1 MESLYMNPIVE
12 DIDSAGKVWAAL
24 ADDSAA
30 TAKNLTNVA
39 NVLDKIAKNTQTTFE
54 EVTNGVKD
62 LSDTQRRVL
71 QGTLKMVQNVSSDV
85 ATRLLNELS
94 QGISGVVKTAQK
106 VKASNNTT
114 YAVTNVAI
122 QRALRSTVIPALR
135 KEISNLTENEF
146 GRLAEALGDQGRSNK
161 TNAQNRVAVGY
172 RALVGQ
178 LKTKRAYQ
186 TLISQDQEGKK
197 LFDQMIFAINNMRA
211 DEISGGKG
219 SAVVNRAFEQFI
231 KYAKEQGIGKSSN
244 KSVGA
249 LGGRWGHQ
257 AGKALGQNVVA
268 IKQSANVDAFLK
280 NAFGKDKAITQG
292 AEYKSIKEQ
301 LKATTDSLKQQGIPY
316 ELRRKGKEVQV
327 VMFDP
332 NTYRFSGGRVDEK
345 QSANMTFAIGGYNTR
360 ASHLVPYNGRLMPA
374 NVVQARLNAELLND
388 QKVSTIASMKRK
400 ISDINEATS
409 YKAVNKYE
417 HVVDNPK
424 TAKDRALREGTVRYD
439 IFQQGLINLEKS
451 LRPDAYGKTVQEG
464 IETLIQYTM
473 GRTIKEAEMGLKAIQ
488 ARYQLSDTVVQKFKQ
503 EGEWLKDVTWMSEE
517 DRGHQRAYLRSAVK
531 DKMYLPTRKIQ
542 NRDIM
547 SYADKMEDKLVQ
559 TVQIDLDRMLDFI
572 EKNAG
577 KTKLD
582 DKDKARYKALLEG
595 MSKDAL
601 VMAENQIEQLDSI
614 RENVSV
620 KISKKELAQLK
631 QKNKLQTTEDIYRFL
646 LEREGRTAQER
657 QTVSINEDG
666 GIVTLTGN
674 ELIKAQAGAKVN
686 SEGFNLRN
694 VIQSADEDF
703 VKYVLDA
710 LGIEADKNARAI
722 TISKLKPEVSGRD
735 LGPFVTG
742 IINDAL
748 TNFKDQ
754 SDEEIKKKLKSAFT
768 GQDKT
773 DVVEAAMNVIKSPY
787 DLERILTGKKATS
800 GEQGKFLSKI
810 LYTIAKAAG
819 HNQLQLNK
827 NGELYTNALGL
838 SFLDR
843 VGIRESEYAA
853 RGDTSLPTNFEF
865 DDFYRS
871 AVRAG
876 VNFEHISKSQLARW
890 TMMSVGATAQ
900 DIKEREEAQDRY
912 NEHMKRQQQLEEHYD
927 PEYLNKMLG
936 DENLIVV
943 GNRDIYKDKIGDSR
957 LIDIMALQSSHR
969 GDDGMIDNRD
979 ATIWG
984 KLEELLRGKSADEL
998 SKMRIVVDL
1007 GDDMGKLRFMD
1018 MAANIGE
1025 YGSYNNKLES
1035 LLMGV
1040 TGGQSAFE
1048 KSELLTDALKSEIY
1062 AFENTGGALNANFL
1076 AKAQENS
1083 EKRRQAIQKA
1093 LGKSGGLAKGEKL
1106 LGRNFYGENLNVTK
1120 LSGDKNEVDNL
1131 SDIIEHSGGYV
1142 STARAKAWVAEQS
1155 YRADEKWGLGVQA
1168 VLQKLGFDLN
1178 PTNQS
1183 AYKQLK
1189 DVIRERNI
1197 KKYGNRKNNDGIK
1210 SYGDA
1215 VNFLTEALTAGTELH
1230 TVLYGGDNPLL
1241 KYGMGYALARNPYS
1255 QMVNAQFGNYL
1266 FAKEGLADNVVES
1279 NRGLNS
1285 LVMGDFDGDKL
1296 LAVLMDLEQVA
1307 KEDIEAREKQTGQTD
1322 KTGRDQLD
1330 ELHNAIQKVNEFNAF
1345 NYRVMS
1351 ANLKPITSSDADST
1365 VLYAGGKAGVTT
1377 EEQRDIILQYQNRSK
1392 GQTGYLSNLAKGGR
1406 NLLENLGY
1414 GLSAL
1419 LGSDSKTLVKYGQ
1432 GAVVFQVLEQL
1443 EQDAISAKKL
1453 WNDALDQIKAVEGKT
1468 DQDLREL
1475 TSPERTKLLSKYLD
1489 DQMASIVNK
1498 AYSGEMDLIDL
1509 FTKTKDLGVFKDN
1522 QLDQRRSL
1530 EILTPI
1536 ANKDNAREIL
1546 GQLFKGSKGTLKE
1559 IAERT
1564 GYGDWESANDK
1575 KVSDKDFA
1583 ESFRNALNTGGF
1595 HDWALS
1601 TKAMQA
1607 IISDFNASNKDFL
1620 AQSRLYSGRFQEE
1633 FGPSSLLANNNMS
1646 VAAAVLKKVESL
1658 RTGLKDGG
1666 SSGGAGGSGDGT
1678 KDIVSILT
1686 EIRDLLVKQGRGEL
1700 NAKFGKSYLSPTG
1713 IAHTII
1719 SSPFKES
1726 NMDMMRQ
1733 VLAANLQKSR
1743 LPKWTDEERATAFGF
1758 FGNVS
1763 EFEKQREYLIGSLRG
1778 TLAHA
1783 KQEKGKLNPQSPEM
1797 TEFTKQMKLL
1807 GFDEKRIE
1815 FEKKE
1820 AFRAAKV
1827 TAQLEQSMFGKKNKL
1842 GSEIG
1847 FSYNAGNGKQIG
1859 GKIDALYIGDD
1870 GRVYVGDYKTGK
1882 HLGAEE
1888 AVQAQMYQE
1897 IIRQAL
1903 DDFRQ
1908 MKYGN
1913 EEQGAAMDKIKKK
1926 YGFSDDANNFLE
1938 QVWERNAFSTGRQA
1952 YLMHY
1957 NEGVGRVVS
1966 VNAPADNILAK
1977 AFNNEA
1983 LTKEEEQYEN
1993 NALQVQTG
2001 RTVSDKQGFL
2011 NDYRT
2016 QYGRAFGTDA
2026 YINASKGVVEKET
2039 ERDALNEK
2047 LEEVRKEYGVDSP
2060 VYQKLSAYYENLES
2074 EIEAL
2079 SQLRNKVAEEYEWT
2093 DKDKE
2098 LGGQKAKEG
2107 FKAPDVTSY
2116 KYNKILK
2123 EDAAERDKNYK
2134 AAEALNKQIA
2144 NAEKK
2149 MLMYDKQS
2157 RTTVGQV
2164 GPYKE
2169 STQALIEHQ
2178 KEEIGL
2184 LIKKR
2189 KELLANSNLTQIET
2203 DSLNQ
2208 QLATMRMVN
2217 KEEVKRSNK
2226 GANNWIDMIG
2236 SGIKN
2241 TITRMFDYSGVY
2253 RLLNKLSQ
2261 GLQRILDLTNQLDQA
2276 TFNIQVVTGH
2286 ARGEVS
2292 GLITSYRKL
2301 ADQLGATTVQIANAA
2316 NEWLRQGYEAQQAN
2330 ELITASTYLSKLGM
2344 IDAGQ
2349 ATEYLTSMIKGFKL
2363 EVSDAV
2369 NVVSKLTAV
2378 DMEAASSAGDI
2389 AAALQNVAT
2398 TAQLAGVSL
2407 DETIAYATTIIETTQ
2422 RDASSVGMALN
2433 RVLIVILGAKG
2444 E

>member
-1 MESLYMNPIVE
+1 MESLYMTPIVE
-12 DIDSAGKVWAAL
+12 DIDSAGKAWAAL

-30 TAKNLTNVA
+30 TVKNLTNVA
-39 NVLDKIAKNTQTTFE
+39 KVLGKIADNTQTTFE

-62 LSDTQRRVL
+62 LSDTQRRVV

-85 ATRLLNELS
+85 ATRLLKELS
-94 QGISGVVKTAQK
+94 EGISGVVKTAQS
-106 VKASNNTT
+106 VKDSQNTT

-172 RALVGQ
+172 RALVEQ
-178 LKTKRAYQ
+178 LKAKRVYQ
-186 TLISQDQEGKK
+186 RLINQDQEGKK
-197 LFDQMIFAINNMRA
+197 LFDQLMFAINNIRA

-231 KYAKEQGIGKSSN
+231 KYAKEQGVGKSSN

-257 AGKALGQNVVA
+257 ADKALGQNVVA

-301 LKATTDSLKQQGIPY
+301 LKATTDRLKQQGIPY

-424 TAKDRALREGTVRYD
+424 TAKDRALREGTIRYD

-488 ARYQLSDTVVQKFKQ
+488 ARYNLSDTVVQKFKQ

-547 SYADKMEDKLVQ
+547 SYADGLNEKLVQ
-559 TVQIDLDRMLDFI
+559 TVQIDLDRMFARI
-572 EKNAG
+572 EQ
-577 KTKLD
+577 D
-582 DKDKARYKALLEG
+582 VKDGHLSSKDEARYKALLEG
-595 MSKDAL
+595 MSKDTL
-601 VMAENQIEQLDSI
+601 VMAENQIDQLNSI

-620 KISKKELAQLK
+620 KISEQELAQLK
-631 QKNKLQTTEDIYRFL
+631 KKHKLQTKEDIYRFL
-646 LEREGRTAQER
+646 LEREGRAAQER
-657 QTVSINEDG
+657 QTVGLSRDG
-666 GIVTLTGN
+666 GIITLTGN

-722 TISKLKPEVSGRD
+722 TISKLTPEVSGRN

-819 HNQLQLNK
+819 HNQFQLNK
-827 NGELYTNALGL
+827 NGDLSTTALGL
-838 SFLDR
+838 SFLDK

-876 VNFEHISKSQLARW
+876 VNFEHISPSQLARW
-890 TMMSVGATAQ
+890 TMMSIGATAQ
-900 DIKEREEAQDRY
+900 DIKERKEAQDRY

-1083 EKRRQAIQKA
+1083 EKRRKAIQKA
-1093 LGKSGGLAKGEKL
+1093 LGESGGLAKGEKL

-1155 YRADEKWGLGVQA
+1155 YRADENWGLGVQA
-1168 VLQKLGFDLN
+1168 VLQKLGFDRN
-1178 PTNQS
+1178 PANRS
-1183 AYKQLK
+1183 AYKQFK
-1189 DVIRERNI
+1189 DIIRERNI
-1197 KKYGNRKNNDGIK
+1197 KKYGNRKNNNGIK

-1266 FAKEGLADNVVES
+1266 FAKKGLADNVVES

-1307 KEDIEAREKQTGQTD
+1307 KEDIEAREKQTGETD

-1365 VLYAGGKAGVTT
+1365 ILYTGGKAGVTT

-1406 NLLENLGY
+1406 NLLEKLGY

-1419 LGSDSKTLVKYGQ
+1419 LGSDSQTLVKYGQ

-1453 WNDALDQIKAVEGKT
+1453 WNDALEQIKVVEGKEEK
-1468 DQDLREL
+1468 DLKAL
-1475 TSPERTKLLSKYLD
+1475 SSTERTKLLSKYLD
-1489 DQMASIVNK
+1489 DQMASIVSK

-1509 FTKTKDLGVFKDN
+1509 FTKTNDLGVFKDN

-1564 GYGDWESANDK
+1564 GYGDWKSANDK

-1583 ESFRNALNTGGF
+1583 DSFRKALNTGGF

-1601 TKAMQA
+1601 TEAMQA

-1658 RTGLKDGG
+1658 RTGLKDEG

-1733 VLAANLQKSR
+1733 VLATNLKKP

-1758 FGNVS
+1758 FGNVD

-1783 KQEKGKLNPQSPEM
+1783 AQEKGKSKLGPKDSEM
-1797 TEFTKQMKLL
+1797 KEFTKQMKLL
-1807 GFDEKRIE
+1807 GFDDGRIE
-1815 FEKKE
+1815 FEAKE

-1827 TAQLEQSMFGKKNKL
+1827 TAQLEQSMFKKDDKHGKL

-1847 FSYNAGNGKQIG
+1847 FSYNAGNGKQIV

-1897 IIRQAL
+1897 IIRQVL
-1903 DDFRQ
+1903 DDFRK

-1913 EEQGAAMDKIKKK
+1913 EEQGAAMDKIRQK
-1926 YGFSDDANNFLE
+1926 YGFSDNINHFLE
-1938 QVWERNAFSTGRQA
+1938 EVWEQNAFSTGRQA

-1966 VNAPADNILAK
+1966 VSTPADNILAK

-2001 RTVSDKQGFL
+2001 RTVSDKKGFL
-2011 NDYRT
+2011 DDYRT

-2039 ERDALNEK
+2039 ERDALVKELNNVKEK
-2047 LEEVRKEYGVDSP
+2047 YGSDSP
-2060 VYQKLSAYYENLES
+2060 LYRKLSDYYENLKS

-2093 DKDKE
+2093 ETDKE
-2098 LGGQKAKEG
+2098 LWGKEAKKG
-2107 FKAPDVTSY
+2107 KTPDITSY

-2123 EDAAERDKNYK
+2123 EAAAERNKNYK
-2134 AAEALNKQIA
+2134 EVEAYNKQIA

-2157 RTTVGQV
+2157 HTTIGQV

-2178 KEEIGL
+2178 KEEIKL
-2184 LIKKR
+2184 LIEKR
-2189 KELLANSNLTQIET
+2189 NKLFENRNFTQDETNELNK
-2203 DSLNQ
+2203 

-2253 RLLNKLSQ
+2253 RALNKLSQ
-2261 GLQRILDLTNQLDQA
+2261 GLRRVLDLMNQLDQA

-2316 NEWLRQGYEAQQAN
+2316 NEWLN
-2330 ELITASTYLSKLGM
+2330 
-2344 IDAGQ
+2344 
-2349 ATEYLTSMIKGFKL
+2349 
-2363 EVSDAV
+2363 
-2369 NVVSKLTAV
+2369 
-2378 DMEAASSAGDI
+2378 
-2389 AAALQNVAT
+2389 
-2398 TAQLAGVSL
+2398 
-2407 DETIAYATTIIETTQ
+2407 
-2422 RDASSVGMALN
+2422 
-2433 RVLIVILGAKG
+2433 
-2444 E
+2444 

>member
-1 MESLYMNPIVE
+1 MESLYENPIVE

-24 ADDSAA
+24 ADDSAV
-30 TAKNLTNVA
+30 TVKNLTSVA

-71 QGTLKMVQNVSSDV
+71 QGTLKMVQNVSSGAAV
-85 ATRLLNELS
+85 NAGKWLNELS
-94 QGISGVVKTAQK
+94 QGLLGVVKTAQD
-106 VKASNNTT
+106 VKASNKTS
-114 YAVTNVAI
+114 YADTNVAV
-122 QRALRSTVIPALR
+122 QRALRSTIIPVLR
-135 KEISNLTENEF
+135 KEISNLTESEF
-146 GRLAEALGDQGRSNK
+146 GRLAEALGDQGRSSK
-161 TNAQNRVAVGY
+161 TNPQNRVAVGY
-172 RALVGQ
+172 RSLAGQ
-178 LKTKRAYQ
+178 LKTSKAYQ
-186 TLISQDQEGKK
+186 NLIKQDQEAKR
-197 LFDQMIFAINNMRA
+197 LFDGMMTAINNMRA
-211 DEISGGKG
+211 DEISEGRG
-219 SAVVNRAFEQFI
+219 SAIVNRAFEQFV
-231 KYAKEQGIGKSSN
+231 KYAKGQGAVKSSR
-244 KSVGA
+244 SSASA
-249 LGGRWGHQ
+249 LGGKWGHQ
-257 AGKALGQNVVA
+257 ANKALEKNVVA
-268 IKQSANVDAFLK
+268 IKQSANVDTFLK
-280 NAFGKDKAITQG
+280 NTFGQDKVVTQR
-292 AEYKSIKEQ
+292 ADYKSVKEQ

-316 ELRRKGKEVQV
+316 ELRRKGKEIQV

-332 NTYRFSGGRVDEK
+332 NTYRFSGGKVDAN

-374 NVVQARLNAELLND
+374 NVVQAHLNAELVSG
-388 QKVSTIASMKRK
+388 QKISTIASMKRK

-417 HVVDNPK
+417 NVVDNPK
-424 TAKDRALREGTVRYD
+424 TAKDRALREGTIRYD
-439 IFQQGLINLEKS
+439 NFQQGLIDLEKS
-451 LRPDAYGKTVQEG
+451 LRPDAYGKKIKEG

-473 GRTIKEAEMGLKAIQ
+473 GRTIQEAEAGLRAIQ
-488 ARYQLSDTVVQKFKQ
+488 ARYELSDTIVQKFKQ

-517 DRGHQRAYLRSAVK
+517 DRGHQRAFLRSAVK

-547 SYADKMEDKLVQ
+547 SYADGLENRLVQ
-559 TVQIDLDRMLDFI
+559 TVQIDLDRMFSHI
-572 EKNAG
+572 ENDSR
-577 KTKLD
+577 LD
-582 DKDKARYKALLEG
+582 DKKKARYKALLEG
-595 MSKDAL
+595 MSKDTL
-601 VMAENQIEQLDSI
+601 VMAEKQISALDSI

-620 KISKKELAQLK
+620 KISEKELAQLK
-631 QKNKLQTTEDIYRFL
+631 KKGTVKDNADAYRYL
-646 LEREGRTAQER
+646 LELEGRTAQKGHA
-657 QTVSINEDG
+657 VSISKDG
-666 GIVTLTGN
+666 GIITLTGD
-674 ELIKAQAGAKVN
+674 ELVKAQAGTKVN
-686 SEGFNLRN
+686 SEGFNFRN
-694 VIQSADEDF
+694 VIQSADQDF
-703 VKYVLDA
+703 VNYVLKA

-722 TISKLKPEVSGRD
+722 TISKLNTEVSGRN

-754 SDEEIKKKLKSAFT
+754 SDEEIKKELKSAFS
-768 GQDKT
+768 GRKGSR
-773 DVVEAAMNVIKSPY
+773 DVVNAAMEVLKTPY
-787 DLERILTGKKATS
+787 DLERILDQATGGKATS

-819 HNQLQLNK
+819 HDKLILE
-827 NGELYTNALGL
+827 NGKLSTGELGL
-838 SFLDR
+838 SFLDK

-871 AVRAG
+871 ASRAG
-876 VNFEHISKSQLARW
+876 VNFEHISKEQLARW

-900 DIKEREEAQDRY
+900 DIKERKEAQERY

-1040 TGGQSAFE
+1040 SGGQSAFD
-1048 KSELLTDALKSEIY
+1048 KAELLTNALKSEIF

-1076 AKAQENS
+1076 AKAQENA
-1083 EKRRQAIQKA
+1083 EKRRQTIQQA
-1093 LGKSGGLAKGEKL
+1093 LRDSGAKGEHL

-1120 LSGDKNEVDNL
+1120 LGENKDEVEGL
-1131 SDIIEHSGGYV
+1131 SDIIEHSGGYI
-1142 STARAKAWVAEQS
+1142 SKARAKAWVAERM
-1155 YRADEKWGLGVQA
+1155 YRDDGNWGLG
-1168 VLQKLGFDLN
+1168 LNDILRELGGDVDDKGIIKNQDLVN
-1178 PTNQS
+1178 I
-1183 AYKQLK
+1183 LK
-1189 DVIRERNI
+1189 KRGFGTTFAKSVNVIT
-1197 KKYGNRKNNDGIK
+1197 D
-1210 SYGDA
+1210 
-1215 VNFLTEALTAGTELH
+1215 ALTTGTKLH
-1230 TVLYGGDNPLL
+1230 TQLYGGENPLL
-1241 KYGMGYALARNPYS
+1241 KYGMEYVLGRNPYS

-1266 FAKEGLADNVVES
+1266 FAKKGLSDNVVES
-1279 NRGLNS
+1279 NLGLNS

-1296 LAVLMDLEQVA
+1296 LVVLTNLEQVA
-1307 KEDIEAREKQTGQTD
+1307 REDIAAREKETGQKD
-1322 KTGRDQLD
+1322 KAGEEQLK

-1351 ANLKPITSSDADST
+1351 ANLKTVTGSEAKTSI
-1365 VLYAGGKAGVTT
+1365 LYAGNEAGITT
-1377 EEQRDIILQYQNRSK
+1377 EEQRDVILQYQNRSK

-1414 GLSAL
+1414 GLGAL

-1432 GAVVFQVLEQL
+1432 GAVVFQILEQL

-1468 DQDLREL
+1468 DKDLRKL
-1475 TSPERTKLLSKYLD
+1475 TSAERTKLLSKYLD

-1498 AYSGEMDLIDL
+1498 AYSGDMDLLDL
-1509 FTKTKDLGVFKDN
+1509 LNKTKDLGVFKNN

-1536 ANKDNAREIL
+1536 ANKENAREIL
-1546 GQLFKGSKGTLKE
+1546 GQLFKGSTGTLNE
-1559 IAERT
+1559 IAKKS
-1564 GYGDWESANDK
+1564 GYDNWKSVNDENDDQK
-1575 KVSDKDFA
+1575 FA
-1583 ESFRNALNTGGF
+1583 KLFREALSTGGF
-1595 HDWALS
+1595 SDWALS
-1601 TKAMQA
+1601 MEAMRS
-1607 IISDFNASNKDFL
+1607 IISEFNANNKDFL
-1620 AQSRLYSGRFQEE
+1620 AQSRLYAGRFQEE
-1633 FGPSSLLANNNMS
+1633 FGPSSLLADNNMS
-1646 VAAAVLKKVESL
+1646 VAAAVLKKSESL
-1658 RTGLKDGG
+1658 RAGLKDEG
-1666 SSGGAGGSGDGT
+1666 SSGGVGGGGDGT

-1686 EIRDLLVKQGRGEL
+1686 EIRDLLAKQGRGEL
-1700 NAKFGKSYLSPTG
+1700 NEKFGKSYLSPTG

-1733 VLAANLQKSR
+1733 VLATNLKKP

-1758 FGNVS
+1758 FGNVD

-1783 KQEKGKLNPQSPEM
+1783 KQEKGKLNTRSPEM
-1797 TEFTKQMKLL
+1797 KEFIKQMKLL
-1807 GFDEKRIE
+1807 GFDDGRIE
-1815 FEKKE
+1815 LEKKE

-1827 TAQLEQSMFGKKNKL
+1827 TAQLEQSMFKGNKL

-1908 MKYGN
+1908 MKYGK
-1913 EEQGAAMDKIKKK
+1913 EEKGAAMDKIKKK

-1938 QVWERNAFSTGRQA
+1938 QVWDRNAFSTGRQA

-1966 VNAPADNILAK
+1966 VSMPADNILAK

-1983 LTKEEEQYEN
+1983 LTKEEIEYEK
-1993 NALQVQTG
+1993 NALQAQTG
-2001 RTVSDKQGFL
+2001 RTVSDKDGFL
-2011 NDYRT
+2011 KDYREH
-2016 QYGRAFGTDA
+2016 YGRAFGTDA
-2026 YINASKGVVEKET
+2026 YISASKGVVEKEK
-2039 ERDALNEK
+2039 EEEALAKK
-2047 LEEVRKEYGVDSP
+2047 LNDIRKDYGVDSP
-2060 VYQKLSAYYENLES
+2060 VYQKLSDYYENLKS

-2093 DKDKE
+2093 EKDKE
-2098 LGGQKAKEG
+2098 LWGEEAKKG
-2107 FKAPDVTSY
+2107 KTPDITSY

-2123 EDAAERDKNYK
+2123 EDAAERDKNRK
-2134 AAEALNKQIA
+2134 AVEVLNKQIA

-2178 KEEIGL
+2178 KEEIGG
-2184 LIKKR
+2184 LIKER
-2189 KELLANSNLTQIET
+2189 KDLLAKSYFTQKDT
-2203 DSLNQ
+2203 DLLNQ
-2208 QLATMRMVN
+2208 QLATMRLIN

-2241 TITRMFDYSGVY
+2241 TITRMFDYNGVY
-2253 RLLNKLSQ
+2253 RVLNKLSR
-2261 GLQRILDLTNQLDQA
+2261 GLQQIIALTNQLDQA
-2276 TFNIQVVTGH
+2276 TFNIQVVTGQS
-2286 ARGEVS
+2286 RNEVS

-2344 IDAGQ
+2344 IEAGQ
-2349 ATEYLTSMIKGFKL
+2349 ATQYLTSMIKGFKM

-2369 NVVSKLTAV
+2369 NIVSKLTAV
-2378 DMEAASSAGDI
+2378 DMQAATSAGDI
-2389 AAALQNVAT
+2389 AAALQNVST

-2407 DETIAYATTIIETTQ
+2407 DETIAYASTIIETTQ

>member
-1 MESLYMNPIVE
+1 MGEGGIMESLYVNPIVE

-24 ADDSAA
+24 ADDSAV
-30 TAKNLTNVA
+30 TVKNLTSVA

-62 LSDTQRRVL
+62 LSDTQRRVV
-71 QGTLKMVQNVSSDV
+71 QGTLKMVQNVSSGAAV
-85 ATRLLNELS
+85 NAGKWLNELS
-94 QGISGVVKTAQK
+94 QGLLGVVKTAQD

-122 QRALRSTVIPALR
+122 QRALRSTIVPALR
-135 KEISNLTENEF
+135 KEISNLTEGEF

-172 RALVGQ
+172 RSLASQ
-178 LKTKRAYQ
+178 LKTSKAYQ
-186 TLISQDQEGKK
+186 KLIEQDQEAKR
-197 LFDQMIFAINNMRA
+197 LFDGMMTAINNMRA
-211 DEISGGKG
+211 DEISEGRG
-219 SAVVNRAFEQFI
+219 SAIVNRAFEQFV
-231 KYAKEQGIGKSSN
+231 KYAKGKGAVKPSRSSA
-244 KSVGA
+244 SA
-249 LGGRWGHQ
+249 LGGKWGHQ
-257 AGKALGQNVVA
+257 ANKALEQNVVA

-280 NAFGKDKAITQG
+280 NTFGQDKVVTQR
-292 AEYKSIKEQ
+292 ADYKSVKEQ

-316 ELRRKGKEVQV
+316 ELRRKGKEIQV

-332 NTYRFSGGRVDEK
+332 NTYRFSGGKVDAN

-374 NVVQARLNAELLND
+374 NVVQAHLNAELVSG
-388 QKVSTIASMKRK
+388 QKISTIASMKRK

-417 HVVDNPK
+417 NVVDNPK
-424 TAKDRALREGTVRYD
+424 TAKDRALREGTIRYD
-439 IFQQGLINLEKS
+439 NFQQGLIDLEKS
-451 LRPDAYGKTVQEG
+451 LRPDAYGKKIKEG

-473 GRTIKEAEMGLKAIQ
+473 GRTIQEAEAGLRAIQ
-488 ARYQLSDTVVQKFKQ
+488 ARYELSDTIVQKFKQ

-547 SYADKMEDKLVQ
+547 SYADELNEKLVQ
-559 TVQIDLDRMLDFI
+559 TVQIDLDRMFSYI
-572 EKNAG
+572 EKDSLDA
-577 KTKLD
+577 KT
-582 DKDKARYKALLEG
+582 KARYKALLEG
-595 MSKDAL
+595 MSKDTL
-601 VMAENQIEQLDSI
+601 VMAKDQISALDSI

-620 KISKKELAQLK
+620 KISEKELAQLRK
-631 QKNKLQTTEDIYRFL
+631 KGTVTDNADAYRYL
-646 LEREGRTAQER
+646 LELEGRTAQKGH
-657 QTVSINEDG
+657 TVSISKDG
-666 GIVTLTGN
+666 GIITLTGN
-674 ELIKAQAGAKVN
+674 ELIKAQAGTKIN

-694 VIQSADEDF
+694 VIQSADQDF
-703 VKYVLDA
+703 VDYVLGA

-722 TISKLKPEVSGRD
+722 TISKLNTEVSGRN

-754 SDEEIKKKLKSAFT
+754 SDEEIKKKLKSSFS
-768 GQDKT
+768 GREGSR
-773 DVVEAAMNVIKSPY
+773 DVVNAAMEVLKTPY
-787 DLERILTGKKATS
+787 DLERILDQATGGKATS

-810 LYTIAKAAG
+810 LYTIATAAG
-819 HNQLQLNK
+819 HNQFKLNK
-827 NGELYTNALGL
+827 NGELSTEALGL
-838 SFLDR
+838 SFLDK

-871 AVRAG
+871 ASRAG
-876 VNFEHISKSQLARW
+876 FDFKNISKAQLARW

-900 DIKEREEAQDRY
+900 DIKERKEAQDRY
-912 NEHMKRQQQLEEHYD
+912 NEHMQRQQQLEEHYD

-943 GNRDIYKDKIGDSR
+943 GDREVYKDKIGDSH
-957 LIDIMALQSSHR
+957 LIDIMGLQSSHR
-969 GDDGMIDNRD
+969 GEDGMIDNRE

-984 KLEELLRGKSADEL
+984 KLEELLRGKSTDEL

-1040 TGGQSAFE
+1040 SGGQSAFD
-1048 KSELLTDALKSEIY
+1048 KSELLTNALKSEIY

-1076 AKAQENS
+1076 AKAQENA
-1083 EKRRQAIQKA
+1083 EKRRRIIQQA
-1093 LGKSGGLAKGEKL
+1093 LRDSGAKGEHL
-1106 LGRNFYGENLNVTK
+1106 LGRNFYGENLSVTK
-1120 LSGDKNEVDNL
+1120 LGENKDEVEGL
-1131 SDIIEHSGGYV
+1131 SDIIEHSGGYI
-1142 STARAKAWVAEQS
+1142 SKARAKAWVAERM
-1155 YRADEKWGLGVQA
+1155 YRDDGNWGDGLTDILQELGGNIDNQDLVNILEKNGVHTSFA
-1168 VLQKLGFDLN
+1168 
-1178 PTNQS
+1178 T
-1183 AYKQLK
+1183 
-1189 DVIRERNI
+1189 
-1197 KKYGNRKNNDGIK
+1197 
-1210 SYGDA
+1210 A
-1215 VNFLTEALTAGTELH
+1215 VNFITDALTAGTKLH
-1230 TVLYGGDNPLL
+1230 AQLYDEKNPLL
-1241 KYGMGYALARNPYS
+1241 KYGMGYVLGRNPYS

-1266 FAKEGLADNVVES
+1266 FAKEGLSDNVVES
-1279 NRGLNS
+1279 NLGLNS

-1296 LAVLMDLEQVA
+1296 LVVLTNLEQVA
-1307 KEDIEAREKQTGQTD
+1307 REDIAAREKQTGQED
-1322 KTGRDQLD
+1322 EAGKRQLE

-1351 ANLKPITSSDADST
+1351 TNLKTVTGSEADTSI
-1365 VLYAGGKAGVTT
+1365 LYEGNKAGITPAD
-1377 EEQRDIILQYQNRSK
+1377 QRDVILQYQNRSK

-1414 GLSAL
+1414 GLDAL

-1432 GAVVFQVLEQL
+1432 GAVVFQILEQL

-1468 DQDLREL
+1468 DKDLRKL

-1498 AYSGEMDLIDL
+1498 AYSGDMDLLDL
-1509 FTKTKDLGVFKDN
+1509 LNKTKDLGVFKNN

-1536 ANKDNAREIL
+1536 ANKENAREIL
-1546 GQLFKGSKGTLKE
+1546 GQLFKGSTGTLNE
-1559 IAERT
+1559 IAKKS
-1564 GYGDWESANDK
+1564 GYENWKSVNDDK
-1575 KVSDKDFA
+1575 EFAKDF
-1583 ESFRNALNTGGF
+1583 RDALSKGGF
-1595 HDWALS
+1595 SDWALS
-1601 TKAMQA
+1601 MEAMHS
-1607 IISDFNASNKDFL
+1607 IISEFNADNKDFL
-1620 AQSRLYSGRFQEE
+1620 AQSRLYAGRFQEE
-1633 FGPSSLLANNNMS
+1633 FGPSSLLADNNMS
-1646 VAAAVLKKVESL
+1646 VAAAVLKKSESL
-1658 RTGLKDGG
+1658 RAGLKDES
-1666 SSGGAGGSGDGT
+1666 SSGGVGGGGDGT

-1686 EIRDLLVKQGRGEL
+1686 EIRDLLAKQGRGEL
-1700 NAKFGKSYLSPTG
+1700 NEKFGKSYLSPTG

-1733 VLAANLQKSR
+1733 VLAANLQKSK

-1758 FGNVS
+1758 FGNVD

-1783 KQEKGKLNPQSPEM
+1783 KQEKGKLNTRSPEM
-1797 TEFTKQMKLL
+1797 KDFIKQMKLL
-1807 GFDEKRIE
+1807 GFDDGRIE
-1815 FEKKE
+1815 LEAKE

-1903 DDFRQ
+1903 NDFRQ

-1938 QVWERNAFSTGRQA
+1938 QVWDRNAFSTGRQA

-1966 VNAPADNILAK
+1966 VSMPADNILAK

-1993 NALQVQTG
+1993 NSLQVQTG
-2001 RTVSDKQGFL
+2001 RTVSDKAGFL
-2011 NDYRT
+2011 NDYREH
-2016 QYGRAFGTDA
+2016 YGQAYGTNA
-2026 YINASKGVVEKET
+2026 YVNASKGVVEKET
-2039 ERDALNEK
+2039 ERDALKDK
-2047 LEEVRKEYGVDSP
+2047 LNEVREKYGVDSP
-2060 VYQKLSAYYENLES
+2060 VYQKLSDYYENLIS

-2093 DKDKE
+2093 EKDKE
-2098 LGGQKAKEG
+2098 LGGQEAKKG

-2116 KYNKILK
+2116 KYHKILK

-2134 AAEALNKQIA
+2134 AVEAFNKQIA

-2178 KEEIGL
+2178 KEEISL
-2184 LIKKR
+2184 LIEKR
-2189 KELLANSNLTQIET
+2189 KELLANSHLTQT
-2203 DSLNQ
+2203 DTNSLNQ
-2208 QLATMRMVN
+2208 QLATMRMIN

-2241 TITRMFDYSGVY
+2241 TITRMFDYNGVY
-2253 RLLNKLSQ
+2253 RILNKLSR
-2261 GLQRILDLTNQLDQA
+2261 GLQQIIALTNQLDQA
-2276 TFNIQVVTGH
+2276 TFNIQVVTGQS
-2286 ARGEVS
+2286 RNEVS

-2316 NEWLRQGYEAQQAN
+2316 NEWLN
-2330 ELITASTYLSKLGM
+2330 
-2344 IDAGQ
+2344 
-2349 ATEYLTSMIKGFKL
+2349 
-2363 EVSDAV
+2363 
-2369 NVVSKLTAV
+2369 
-2378 DMEAASSAGDI
+2378 
-2389 AAALQNVAT
+2389 
-2398 TAQLAGVSL
+2398 
-2407 DETIAYATTIIETTQ
+2407 
-2422 RDASSVGMALN
+2422 
-2433 RVLIVILGAKG
+2433 
-2444 E
+2444 

>member
-1 MESLYMNPIVE
+1 MESLYENPIVE

-24 ADDSAA
+24 ADDSAV
-30 TAKNLTNVA
+30 TVKNLTSVA

-71 QGTLKMVQNVSSDV
+71 QGTLKMVQNVSIGAAVNASKML
-85 ATRLLNELS
+85 AELS
-94 QGISGVVKTAQK
+94 QGLSGIVKKAQD
-106 VKASNNTT
+106 VKASNNTN
-114 YAVTNVAI
+114 YAVTNVAL
-122 QRALRSTVIPALR
+122 QRALRSTIVPVLR
-135 KEISNLTENEF
+135 KEISNLTESEF
-146 GRLAEALGDQGRSNK
+146 GRLAEALGDQGRSSK
-161 TNAQNRVAVGY
+161 TNPQNRVAVGY
-172 RALVGQ
+172 RSLAGQ
-178 LKTKRAYQ
+178 LKTSKAYQ
-186 TLISQDQEGKK
+186 NLIKQDQEAKR
-197 LFDQMIFAINNMRA
+197 LFDGMMTAINNMRA
-211 DEISGGKG
+211 DEISEGRG
-219 SAVVNRAFEQFI
+219 SAIVNRAFEQFV
-231 KYAKEQGIGKSSN
+231 KYAKGQGAVKSSR
-244 KSVGA
+244 SSASA
-249 LGGRWGHQ
+249 LGGKLGYK
-257 AGKALGQNVVA
+257 ANKALEQNVVA

-280 NAFGKDKAITQG
+280 NTFGQDKVVTQR
-292 AEYKSIKEQ
+292 ADYKSVKEQ

-316 ELRRKGKEVQV
+316 ELRRKGKEIQV

-332 NTYRFSGGRVDEK
+332 NTYRFSGGKVDAN

-374 NVVQARLNAELLND
+374 NVVQAHLNAELVSG
-388 QKVSTIASMKRK
+388 QKISTIASMKRK

-417 HVVDNPK
+417 NVVDNPK
-424 TAKDRALREGTVRYD
+424 TAKDRALREGTIRYD
-439 IFQQGLINLEKS
+439 NFQQGLIDLEKS
-451 LRPDAYGKTVQEG
+451 LRPDAYGKKIKEG

-473 GRTIKEAEMGLKAIQ
+473 GHTIQEAEAGLRAIQ
-488 ARYQLSDTVVQKFKQ
+488 ARYELSDTIVQKFKQ

-547 SYADKMEDKLVQ
+547 SYAEELNGKLVQ
-559 TVQIDLDRMLDFI
+559 TVQIDLDRMFARI
-572 EKNAG
+572 EQDAKEG
-577 KTKLD
+577 HLSS
-582 DKDKARYKALLEG
+582 KDEARYKALLEG
-595 MSKDAL
+595 MSKDTL
-601 VMAENQIEQLDSI
+601 VMAKDQIEKLNSI

-620 KISKKELAQLK
+620 KISEKELAQLREK
-631 QKNKLQTTEDIYRFL
+631 GKVTDNADAYRYL
-646 LEREGRTAQER
+646 LELEGRTAQKGH
-657 QTVSINEDG
+657 TVSISKDG
-666 GIVTLTGN
+666 GIITLTGN
-674 ELIKAQAGAKVN
+674 ELVKAQEGTKIN

-694 VIQSADEDF
+694 VIQSADQDF
-703 VKYVLDA
+703 VDYVLKA
-710 LGIEADKNARAI
+710 LGIEADKSARAI
-722 TISKLKPEVSGRD
+722 TISKLNTEVSGRN

-754 SDEEIKKKLKSAFT
+754 SDEEIKKQLKSSFS
-768 GQDKT
+768 DNK
-773 DVVEAAMNVIKSPY
+773 VVNAAMEVLKTPY
-787 DLERILTGKKATS
+787 DLERILDQATGGKATS

-810 LYTIAKAAG
+810 LYTIATAAG
-819 HNQLQLNK
+819 HDKLILNK
-827 NGELYTNALGL
+827 NGELSTKALGL
-838 SFLDR
+838 SFLDK

-871 AVRAG
+871 ASRAG
-876 VNFEHISKSQLARW
+876 VNFEHISKEQLARW

-900 DIKEREEAQDRY
+900 DIKERKEAQERY

-1025 YGSYNNKLES
+1025 YGNYNNKLES

-1040 TGGQSAFE
+1040 SGGQSAFD
-1048 KSELLTDALKSEIY
+1048 KSELLTNALKSEIY

-1076 AKAQENS
+1076 AKAQENA
-1083 EKRRQAIQKA
+1083 EKRRRIIQQA
-1093 LGKSGGLAKGEKL
+1093 LRDSGAKGEHL
-1106 LGRNFYGENLNVTK
+1106 LGRNFYGENLSVTK
-1120 LSGDKNEVDNL
+1120 LGENKDEVEGL
-1131 SDIIEHSGGYV
+1131 SDIIEHSGGYI
-1142 STARAKAWVAEQS
+1142 SKARAKAWVAERM
-1155 YRADEKWGLGVQA
+1155 YRDDEKWGNG
-1168 VLQKLGFDLN
+1168 
-1178 PTNQS
+1178 
-1183 AYKQLK
+1183 LK
-1189 DVIRERNI
+1189 DILQELGGDLDNQDLVNI
-1197 KKYGNRKNNDGIK
+1197 LKENGVHT
-1210 SYGDA
+1210 SFATA
-1215 VNFLTEALTAGTELH
+1215 VNFITDALTAGTDLH
-1230 TVLYGGDNPLL
+1230 TQLYGGENPLL
-1241 KYGMGYALARNPYS
+1241 KYGMEYVLGRNPYS

-1266 FAKEGLADNVVES
+1266 FAKEGLSDNVVES
-1279 NRGLNS
+1279 NLGLNN

-1296 LAVLMDLEQVA
+1296 LVVLTNLEQVA
-1307 KEDIEAREKQTGQTD
+1307 REDIAAREKQTGQED
-1322 KTGRDQLD
+1322 EAGKRQLE

-1351 ANLKPITSSDADST
+1351 ANLKTVTGSDADTSI
-1365 VLYAGGKAGVTT
+1365 LYEGNKAGITPAD
-1377 EEQRDIILQYQNRSK
+1377 QRDVILQYQNRSK

-1414 GLSAL
+1414 GLGAL

-1432 GAVVFQVLEQL
+1432 GAVVFQILEQL

-1468 DQDLREL
+1468 DKDLRKL
-1475 TSPERTKLLSKYLD
+1475 TSAERTKLLSKYLD

-1498 AYSGEMDLIDL
+1498 AYSGDMDLLDL
-1509 FTKTKDLGVFKDN
+1509 LNKTKDLGVFKNN

-1536 ANKDNAREIL
+1536 ANKENAREIL
-1546 GQLFKGSKGTLKE
+1546 GQLFKGSTGTLNE
-1559 IAERT
+1559 IAKKS
-1564 GYGDWESANDK
+1564 GYENWKSVND
-1575 KVSDKDFA
+1575 DQEFA
-1583 ESFRNALNTGGF
+1583 ERFRDALSTGGF
-1595 HDWALS
+1595 SDWALS
-1601 TKAMQA
+1601 MEAMHS
-1607 IISDFNASNKDFL
+1607 IISEFNADNKDFL
-1620 AQSRLYSGRFQEE
+1620 AQSRLYAGRFQEE
-1633 FGPSSLLANNNMS
+1633 FGPSSLLADNNMS
-1646 VAAAVLKKVESL
+1646 VAAAVLKKSESL
-1658 RTGLKDGG
+1658 RAGLKDES
-1666 SSGGAGGSGDGT
+1666 SSGGVGGGGDGT

-1686 EIRDLLVKQGRGEL
+1686 EIRDLLAKQGRGEL
-1700 NAKFGKSYLSPTG
+1700 NEKFGKSYLSPTG

-1733 VLAANLQKSR
+1733 VLATNLKKP

-1758 FGNVS
+1758 FGNVD

-1783 KQEKGKLNPQSPEM
+1783 AQEKGKNKLGPRTPEM
-1797 TEFTKQMKLL
+1797 KEFTKQMKLL
-1807 GFDEKRIE
+1807 GFDDGRIE
-1815 FEKKE
+1815 LEAKE

-1903 DDFRQ
+1903 NDFRQ

-1938 QVWERNAFSTGRQA
+1938 QVWDRNAFSTGRQA

-1966 VNAPADNILAK
+1966 VSMPADNILAK

-1993 NALQVQTG
+1993 NSLQVQTG
-2001 RTVSDKQGFL
+2001 RTVSDKAGFL
-2011 NDYRT
+2011 NDYREH
-2016 QYGRAFGTDA
+2016 YGQAYGTNA
-2026 YINASKGVVEKET
+2026 YVNASKGVVEKET
-2039 ERDALNEK
+2039 ERDALKDK
-2047 LEEVRKEYGVDSP
+2047 LNEVREKYGVDSP
-2060 VYQKLSAYYENLES
+2060 VYQKLSDYYENLIS

-2093 DKDKE
+2093 EKDKE
-2098 LGGQKAKEG
+2098 LGGQEAKKG

-2116 KYNKILK
+2116 KYHKILK

-2134 AAEALNKQIA
+2134 AVEAFNKQIA

-2178 KEEIGL
+2178 KEEISL
-2184 LIKKR
+2184 LIEKR
-2189 KELLANSNLTQIET
+2189 KELLANSHLTQT
-2203 DSLNQ
+2203 DTNSLNQ
-2208 QLATMRMVN
+2208 QLATMRMIN

-2241 TITRMFDYSGVY
+2241 TITRMFDYNGVY
-2253 RLLNKLSQ
+2253 RILNKLSR
-2261 GLQRILDLTNQLDQA
+2261 GLQQIIALANQLDQA
-2276 TFNIQVVTGH
+2276 TFNIQVVTGQS
-2286 ARGEVS
+2286 RNEVS

-2344 IDAGQ
+2344 IEAGQ
-2349 ATEYLTSMIKGFKL
+2349 ATQYLTSMIKGFKM

-2369 NVVSKLTAV
+2369 NIVSKLTAV
-2378 DMEAASSAGDI
+2378 DMQAATSAGDI
-2389 AAALQNVAT
+2389 AAALQNVST

-2407 DETIAYATTIIETTQ
+2407 DETIAYASTIIETTQ

>member
-1 MESLYMNPIVE
+1 MLVGEGGIMESLYMTPIVE
-12 DIDSAGKVWAAL
+12 DIDSAGKAWAAL

-30 TAKNLTNVA
+30 TVKNLTNVA
-39 NVLDKIAKNTQTTFE
+39 KVLGKIADNTQTTFE

-62 LSDTQRRVL
+62 LSDTQRRVV

-85 ATRLLNELS
+85 ATRLLKELS
-94 QGISGVVKTAQK
+94 EGISGVVKTAQS
-106 VKASNNTT
+106 VKDSQNTT

-172 RALVGQ
+172 RALAEQ
-178 LKTKRAYQ
+178 LKAKRAYQ
-186 TLISQDQEGKK
+186 RLINQDQEGKK
-197 LFDQMIFAINNMRA
+197 LFDQLMFAINNIRA

-231 KYAKEQGIGKSSN
+231 KYAKEQGVGKSSN

-257 AGKALGQNVVA
+257 ADKALGQNVVA

-301 LKATTDSLKQQGIPY
+301 LKATTDRLKQQGIPY

-531 DKMYLPTRKIQ
+531 GKMYLPTRKIQ

-547 SYADKMEDKLVQ
+547 SYADQLEDKLVQ

-601 VMAENQIEQLDSI
+601 VMAENQIDQLNSI

-620 KISKKELAQLK
+620 KISEQELAQLK
-631 QKNKLQTTEDIYRFL
+631 KKHKLQTKEDIYRFL
-646 LEREGRTAQER
+646 LEREGRAAQER
-657 QTVSINEDG
+657 QTVELSRDG
-666 GIVTLTGN
+666 GIITLTGN

-984 KLEELLRGKSADEL
+984 KLEELLRGKSAEEL

-1155 YRADEKWGLGVQA
+1155 YRADENWGLGVQA
-1168 VLQKLGFDLN
+1168 VLQKLGFDRN
-1178 PTNQS
+1178 SANRS
-1183 AYKQLK
+1183 AYKQFK

-1197 KKYGNRKNNDGIK
+1197 KKYGNRKNNNGIK

-1307 KEDIEAREKQTGQTD
+1307 KEDIEAREKQTGETD

-1365 VLYAGGKAGVTT
+1365 ILYTGGKAGVTT

-1406 NLLENLGY
+1406 NLLEKLGY

-1419 LGSDSKTLVKYGQ
+1419 LGSDSQTLVKYGQ

-1453 WNDALDQIKAVEGKT
+1453 WNDALEQIKAVEGK
-1468 DQDLREL
+1468 DEKDLKAL
-1475 TSPERTKLLSKYLD
+1475 TSSERTKLLSKYLD

-1509 FTKTKDLGVFKDN
+1509 FTKTNELGVFKDN

-1583 ESFRNALNTGGF
+1583 DSFRKALNTGGF

-1733 VLAANLQKSR
+1733 VLATNLKKP

-1758 FGNVS
+1758 FGNVD

-1783 KQEKGKLNPQSPEM
+1783 AQEKGKSELGPKAPEM
-1797 TEFTKQMKLL
+1797 KEFTKQMKLL
-1807 GFDEKRIE
+1807 GFDDGRIE
-1815 FEKKE
+1815 FEAKE

-1827 TAQLEQSMFGKKNKL
+1827 TAQLEQSMFKKDDKHGKL

-1847 FSYNAGNGKQIG
+1847 FSYNAGNGKQIV

-1897 IIRQAL
+1897 IIRQVL
-1903 DDFRQ
+1903 DDFRK

-1913 EEQGAAMDKIKKK
+1913 EEQGAAMDKIRQK
-1926 YGFSDDANNFLE
+1926 YGFSDNINHFLE
-1938 QVWERNAFSTGRQA
+1938 EVWEQNAFSTGRQA

-1966 VNAPADNILAK
+1966 VSTPADNILAK

-2001 RTVSDKQGFL
+2001 RTVSDKKGFL

-2039 ERDALNEK
+2039 ERDALVKELNNVKEK
-2047 LEEVRKEYGVDSP
+2047 YGSDSP
-2060 VYQKLSAYYENLES
+2060 LYRKLSDYYENLKS

-2093 DKDKE
+2093 ETDKE
-2098 LGGQKAKEG
+2098 LWGEEAKKG
-2107 FKAPDVTSY
+2107 KTPDITSY

-2123 EDAAERDKNYK
+2123 EAAAERNKNYK
-2134 AAEALNKQIA
+2134 EVEAYNKQIA

-2157 RTTVGQV
+2157 RTTIGQV

-2178 KEEIGL
+2178 KEEIKL
-2184 LIKKR
+2184 LIEKR
-2189 KELLANSNLTQIET
+2189 NKLFENRNFTQDETNELNK
-2203 DSLNQ
+2203 

-2253 RLLNKLSQ
+2253 RALNKLSQ
-2261 GLQRILDLTNQLDQA
+2261 GLRRVLDLTNQLDQA

-2316 NEWLRQGYEAQQAN
+2316 NEWLN
-2330 ELITASTYLSKLGM
+2330 
-2344 IDAGQ
+2344 
-2349 ATEYLTSMIKGFKL
+2349 
-2363 EVSDAV
+2363 
-2369 NVVSKLTAV
+2369 
-2378 DMEAASSAGDI
+2378 
-2389 AAALQNVAT
+2389 
-2398 TAQLAGVSL
+2398 
-2407 DETIAYATTIIETTQ
+2407 
-2422 RDASSVGMALN
+2422 
-2433 RVLIVILGAKG
+2433 
-2444 E
+2444 

>member
-1 MESLYMNPIVE
+1 MAMGEGGIMESFYENPIVE

-24 ADDSAA
+24 ADDSAV
-30 TAKNLTNVA
+30 TVKNLTSVA

-71 QGTLKMVQNVSSDV
+71 QGTLKMVQNVSSGAAV
-85 ATRLLNELS
+85 NAGKWLNELS
-94 QGISGVVKTAQK
+94 QGLLSVVNKAQD
-106 VKASNNTT
+106 VKASNKTS
-114 YAVTNVAI
+114 YADTNVAV
-122 QRALRSTVIPALR
+122 QRALRSTIIPALL
-135 KEISNLTENEF
+135 KEISNLTESEF
-146 GRLAEALGDQGRSNK
+146 GRLAEALGDQGRSSK
-161 TNAQNRVAVGY
+161 TNPQNRVAVGY
-172 RALVGQ
+172 RSLASQ
-178 LKTKRAYQ
+178 LKTSKAYQ
-186 TLISQDQEGKK
+186 KLIEQDQEAKR
-197 LFDQMIFAINNMRA
+197 LFDGMMTAINNIRA
-211 DEISGGKG
+211 DEISEGRG
-219 SAVVNRAFEQFI
+219 SAIVNRAFEQFI
-231 KYAKEQGIGKSSN
+231 KYAKGQGAVKSSR
-244 KSVGA
+244 SSASA

-257 AGKALGQNVVA
+257 ANKALEKNVVA

-280 NAFGKDKAITQG
+280 NTFGQDKVVTQR
-292 AEYKSIKEQ
+292 ADYKSVKEQ

-316 ELRRKGKEVQV
+316 ELRRKGKEIQV

-332 NTYRFSGGRVDEK
+332 NTYRFSGGKVDAN

-374 NVVQARLNAELLND
+374 NVVQAHLNAELVSG
-388 QKVSTIASMKRK
+388 QKISTIASMKRK
-400 ISDINEATS
+400 ISDIDEATS

-417 HVVDNPK
+417 NVVDNPK
-424 TAKDRALREGTVRYD
+424 TAKDRALREGTIRYD
-439 IFQQGLINLEKS
+439 NFQQGLIDLEKS
-451 LRPDAYGKTVQEG
+451 LRPDAYGKKIKEG

-473 GRTIKEAEMGLKAIQ
+473 GRTIQEAEAGLRAIQ
-488 ARYQLSDTVVQKFKQ
+488 ARYELSDTIVQKFKQ

-547 SYADKMEDKLVQ
+547 SYADGLENRLVQ
-559 TVQIDLDRMLDFI
+559 TVQIDLDRMFSHI
-572 EKNAG
+572 ENDSR
-577 KTKLD
+577 LD
-582 DKDKARYKALLEG
+582 DKKKARYKALLEG
-595 MSKDAL
+595 MSKDTL
-601 VMAENQIEQLDSI
+601 VMAEKQISALDSI

-620 KISKKELAQLK
+620 KISEKELAQLREK
-631 QKNKLQTTEDIYRFL
+631 GKVTGNADAYRYL
-646 LEREGRTAQER
+646 LELEGRTAQKGHAVR
-657 QTVSINEDG
+657 ISKDG
-666 GIVTLTGN
+666 GIITLTGN
-674 ELIKAQAGAKVN
+674 ELVKAQAGTKIN

-694 VIQSADEDF
+694 VIQSADQDF
-703 VKYVLDA
+703 VDYVLGA

-722 TISKLKPEVSGRD
+722 TISKLNTEVSGRN

-754 SDEEIKKKLKSAFT
+754 SDEEIKKELKSAFS
-768 GQDKT
+768 GRKGSR
-773 DVVEAAMNVIKSPY
+773 DVVNAAMEVLKTPY
-787 DLERILTGKKATS
+787 DLERILDQATGGKATS

-819 HNQLQLNK
+819 HDKLILE
-827 NGELYTNALGL
+827 NGELSTKALGL
-838 SFLDR
+838 SFLDK

-871 AVRAG
+871 ASRAG
-876 VNFEHISKSQLARW
+876 VDFKNISKSQLAHW
-890 TMMSVGATAQ
+890 SMMSIGATAQ
-900 DIKEREEAQDRY
+900 DIKEKEEAQERY

-1040 TGGQSAFE
+1040 SGGQSAFD
-1048 KSELLTDALKSEIY
+1048 KSELLTNALKSEIY

-1076 AKAQENS
+1076 AKAQENA
-1083 EKRRQAIQKA
+1083 EKRRRTIQQA
-1093 LGKSGGLAKGEKL
+1093 LRDSGAKGEHL

-1120 LSGDKNEVDNL
+1120 LGENQDEVEGL
-1131 SDIIEHSGGYV
+1131 SDIIEHSGGYI
-1142 STARAKAWVAEQS
+1142 SKARAKAWVAERM
-1155 YRADEKWGLGVQA
+1155 YRDNTEWGNGLNDILRELGGDVDDKGIINNQ
-1168 VLQKLGFDLN
+1168 DLVN
-1178 PTNQS
+1178 I
-1183 AYKQLK
+1183 LK
-1189 DVIRERNI
+1189 EHGVDT
-1197 KKYGNRKNNDGIK
+1197 
-1210 SYGDA
+1210 SFATA
-1215 VNFLTEALTAGTELH
+1215 VNFITDALTTGTDLH
-1230 TVLYGGDNPLL
+1230 TKLYGGKNPLL
-1241 KYGMGYALARNPYS
+1241 KYGMEYVLGRNPYS

-1266 FAKEGLADNVVES
+1266 FAKEGLSDNVVES
-1279 NRGLNS
+1279 NLGLNS

-1296 LAVLMDLEQVA
+1296 LVVLTNLEQVA
-1307 KEDIEAREKQTGQTD
+1307 REDIAAREQQMGQTD
-1322 KTGRDQLD
+1322 KAGEEQLK
-1330 ELHNAIQKVNEFNAF
+1330 ELHEAIQKVNEFNAF

-1351 ANLKPITSSDADST
+1351 ANLKTVAGSDAKASI
-1365 VLYAGGKAGVTT
+1365 LYEGNKAGITPDD
-1377 EEQRDIILQYQNRSK
+1377 QRNVILQYQNRSK

-1414 GLSAL
+1414 GLGAL

-1453 WNDALDQIKAVEGKT
+1453 WDDALKQIEAVEGKKAS
-1468 DQDLREL
+1468 DLTKL
-1475 TSPERTKLLSKYLD
+1475 TPQQRTKLLSKYLD

-1498 AYSGEMDLIDL
+1498 AYSGDMDLLDL
-1509 FTKTKDLGVFKDN
+1509 LNKTKDLGVFKNN

-1536 ANKDNAREIL
+1536 ANKENAREIL
-1546 GQLFKGSKGTLKE
+1546 GQLFKESKSTLNE
-1559 IAERT
+1559 IAEKS
-1564 GYGDWESANDK
+1564 GYDNWKSVNDENDDQK
-1575 KVSDKDFA
+1575 FADK
-1583 ESFRNALNTGGF
+1583 FRDALSKGGF
-1595 HDWALS
+1595 SDWALS
-1601 TKAMQA
+1601 MDAMSS
-1607 IISDFNASNKDFL
+1607 IISEFNADNKDFL
-1620 AQSRLYSGRFQEE
+1620 AQSRLYAGRFQEE
-1633 FGPSSLLANNNMS
+1633 FGPSSLLADNNMS
-1646 VAAAVLKKVESL
+1646 VAAAVLKKSESL
-1658 RTGLKDGG
+1658 RAGLKDEG
-1666 SSGGAGGSGDGT
+1666 SSGGVGGRVDGT

-1686 EIRDLLVKQGRGEL
+1686 EIRDLLAKQGRGEL
-1700 NAKFGKSYLSPTG
+1700 NEKFGKSYLSPTG

-1733 VLAANLQKSR
+1733 VLATNLKKP

-1758 FGNVS
+1758 FGNVD

-1783 KQEKGKLNPQSPEM
+1783 KQEKGKLNARSPEM
-1797 TEFTKQMKLL
+1797 KEFIKQMKLL
-1807 GFDEKRIE
+1807 GFDDGRIE
-1815 FEKKE
+1815 LEKKE

-1827 TAQLEQSMFGKKNKL
+1827 TAQLEQSMFKGNKL

-1908 MKYGN
+1908 MKYGK
-1913 EEQGAAMDKIKKK
+1913 EEKGAAMDKIKKK

-1938 QVWERNAFSTGRQA
+1938 QVWGQNAFSTGRQA

-1966 VNAPADNILAK
+1966 VSMPADNILAK

-1993 NALQVQTG
+1993 NSLQVQTG
-2001 RTVSDKQGFL
+2001 RTVSDKAGFL
-2011 NDYRT
+2011 NDYREH
-2016 QYGRAFGTDA
+2016 YGQAYGTNA
-2026 YINASKGVVEKET
+2026 YVNASKGVVEKET
-2039 ERDALNEK
+2039 ERDALKDK
-2047 LEEVRKEYGVDSP
+2047 LNEVREKYGVDSP
-2060 VYQKLSAYYENLES
+2060 VYQKLSAYYENLIS

-2093 DKDKE
+2093 EKDKE
-2098 LGGQKAKEG
+2098 LGGQEAKEG

-2116 KYNKILK
+2116 KYYKILK

-2134 AAEALNKQIA
+2134 AVEAFNKQIA

-2184 LIKKR
+2184 LIEKR
-2189 KELLANSNLTQIET
+2189 KELLANSNLTQRET

-2241 TITRMFDYSGVY
+2241 TITRMFDFNGVY
-2253 RLLNKLSQ
+2253 RILNKLSR
-2261 GLQRILDLTNQLDQA
+2261 GLQQIIALTNQLDQA
-2276 TFNIQVVTGH
+2276 TFNIQVVTGQS
-2286 ARGEVS
+2286 RNEVS

-2316 NEWLRQGYEAQQAN
+2316 NEWLN
-2330 ELITASTYLSKLGM
+2330 
-2344 IDAGQ
+2344 
-2349 ATEYLTSMIKGFKL
+2349 
-2363 EVSDAV
+2363 
-2369 NVVSKLTAV
+2369 
-2378 DMEAASSAGDI
+2378 
-2389 AAALQNVAT
+2389 
-2398 TAQLAGVSL
+2398 
-2407 DETIAYATTIIETTQ
+2407 
-2422 RDASSVGMALN
+2422 
-2433 RVLIVILGAKG
+2433 
-2444 E
+2444 

>member
-1 MESLYMNPIVE
+1 MLVGEGGIMESLYMNPIVE

-417 HVVDNPK
+417 KVVDNPK
-424 TAKDRALREGTVRYD
+424 TAKDRALREGTIRYD
-439 IFQQGLINLEKS
+439 NFQQGLINLEKS

-488 ARYQLSDTVVQKFKQ
+488 TRYKLSDTVVQKFKQ

-547 SYADKMEDKLVQ
+547 SYADGLNEKLVQ
-559 TVQIDLDRMLDFI
+559 TVQIDLDRMFARI
-572 EKNAG
+572 EQ
-577 KTKLD
+577 D
-582 DKDKARYKALLEG
+582 VKDGHLSSKDEARYKALLEG
-595 MSKDAL
+595 MGKDTL
-601 VMAENQIEQLDSI
+601 VMAEKQIEQLNSI

-620 KISKKELAQLK
+620 KISEQELAQLK
-631 QKNKLQTTEDIYRFL
+631 KKHKLQTKEDIYRFL
-646 LEREGRTAQER
+646 LEREGRAAQER
-657 QTVSINEDG
+657 QTVGLSRDG
-666 GIVTLTGN
+666 GIITLTGN
-674 ELIKAQAGAKVN
+674 ELIKAQAGTKVN

-722 TISKLKPEVSGRD
+722 TISKLNTEVSGRN

-754 SDEEIKKKLKSAFT
+754 SDEEIKEKLKSSFS
-768 GQDKT
+768 GNK
-773 DVVEAAMNVIKSPY
+773 VVNAAMEVLKTPY
-787 DLERILTGKKATS
+787 DLERILDQATGGKATS

-810 LYTIAKAAG
+810 LYTIATAAG
-819 HNQLQLNK
+819 HNNLILN
-827 NGELYTNALGL
+827 NGELSTKDLGL
-838 SFLDR
+838 SFLDK

-871 AVRAG
+871 ASRAG
-876 VNFEHISKSQLARW
+876 VKFEHISPSQLARW

-900 DIKEREEAQDRY
+900 DIKEKEEAQDRY

-1083 EKRRQAIQKA
+1083 EKRRKAIQKA
-1093 LGKSGGLAKGEKL
+1093 LGESGGLAKGEKL

-1155 YRADEKWGLGVQA
+1155 YRADENWGLGVQA
-1168 VLQKLGFDLN
+1168 VLQKLGFDRN
-1178 PTNQS
+1178 PNNRS
-1183 AYKQLK
+1183 AYKQFK

-1266 FAKEGLADNVVES
+1266 FAKKGLADNVVES

-1307 KEDIEAREKQTGQTD
+1307 KEDIEAREKQTGETD
-1322 KTGRDQLD
+1322 KTGRNQLD

-1351 ANLKPITSSDADST
+1351 ANLKPITSSDAGST

-1546 GQLFKGSKGTLKE
+1546 GQLFKGSKGTLDE
-1559 IAERT
+1559 IAKNS
-1564 GYGDWESANDK
+1564 GYDNWKSAN
-1575 KVSDKDFA
+1575 KDDNFA
-1583 ESFRNALNTGGF
+1583 REFRKALNTGGF

-1601 TKAMQA
+1601 TEAMQA

-1733 VLAANLQKSR
+1733 VLATNLKKP

-1758 FGNVS
+1758 FGNVD

-1783 KQEKGKLNPQSPEM
+1783 AQEKGKSKFGPKDSEM
-1797 TEFTKQMKLL
+1797 KEFTKQMKLL
-1807 GFDEKRIE
+1807 GFDDGRIE
-1815 FEKKE
+1815 FEAKE

-1827 TAQLEQSMFGKKNKL
+1827 TAQLEQSMFKKDDKHGKL

-1847 FSYNAGNGKQIG
+1847 FSYNAGNGKQIV

-1897 IIRQAL
+1897 IIRQVL
-1903 DDFRQ
+1903 DDFRK

-1913 EEQGAAMDKIKKK
+1913 EEQGAAMDKIRQK
-1926 YGFSDDANNFLE
+1926 YGFSDNINHFLE
-1938 QVWERNAFSTGRQA
+1938 EVWEQNAFSTGRQA

-1966 VNAPADNILAK
+1966 VSTPADNILAK

-2001 RTVSDKQGFL
+2001 RTVSDKKGFL

-2039 ERDALNEK
+2039 ERDALVKELNNVKEK
-2047 LEEVRKEYGVDSP
+2047 YGSDSP
-2060 VYQKLSAYYENLES
+2060 LYRKLSDYYENLKS

-2093 DKDKE
+2093 ETDKE
-2098 LGGQKAKEG
+2098 LWGEEAKKG
-2107 FKAPDVTSY
+2107 KTPDITSY

-2123 EDAAERDKNYK
+2123 EAAAERNKNYK
-2134 AAEALNKQIA
+2134 EVEAYNKQIA

-2157 RTTVGQV
+2157 RTTIGQV

-2178 KEEIGL
+2178 KEEIKL
-2184 LIKKR
+2184 LIEKR
-2189 KELLANSNLTQIET
+2189 NKLFENRNFTQDETNELNK
-2203 DSLNQ
+2203 

-2253 RLLNKLSQ
+2253 RALNKLSQ
-2261 GLQRILDLTNQLDQA
+2261 GLRRVLDLMNQLDQA

-2316 NEWLRQGYEAQQAN
+2316 NEWLN
-2330 ELITASTYLSKLGM
+2330 
-2344 IDAGQ
+2344 
-2349 ATEYLTSMIKGFKL
+2349 
-2363 EVSDAV
+2363 
-2369 NVVSKLTAV
+2369 
-2378 DMEAASSAGDI
+2378 
-2389 AAALQNVAT
+2389 
-2398 TAQLAGVSL
+2398 
-2407 DETIAYATTIIETTQ
+2407 
-2422 RDASSVGMALN
+2422 
-2433 RVLIVILGAKG
+2433 
-2444 E
+2444 

>member
-1 MESLYMNPIVE
+1 MVMGEGGIMESLYENPIVE

-24 ADDSAA
+24 ADDSAV
-30 TAKNLTNVA
+30 TVKNLTSVA

-62 LSDTQRRVL
+62 LSDTQRRVV
-71 QGTLKMVQNVSSDV
+71 QGTLKMVQNVSSGAAV
-85 ATRLLNELS
+85 NAGKWLNELS
-94 QGISGVVKTAQK
+94 QGLLGVVKTAQD
-106 VKASNNTT
+106 VKASNNTKN
-114 YAVTNVAI
+114 AVINVAV
-122 QRALRSTVIPALR
+122 QRALRSTIVPVLR
-135 KEISNLTENEF
+135 KEISNLTESEF
-146 GRLAEALGDQGRSNK
+146 GRLAEALGDQGRSSK
-161 TNAQNRVAVGY
+161 TNPQNRVAVGY
-172 RALVGQ
+172 RSLAGQ
-178 LKTKRAYQ
+178 LKTSKAYQ
-186 TLISQDQEGKK
+186 NLIKQDQEAKR
-197 LFDQMIFAINNMRA
+197 LFDGMMTAINNMRA
-211 DEISGGKG
+211 DEISEGRG
-219 SAVVNRAFEQFI
+219 SAIVNRAFEQFV
-231 KYAKEQGIGKSSN
+231 KYAKGQGAVKSSRS
-244 KSVGA
+244 SVSA
-249 LGGRWGHQ
+249 LGDKWGHQ
-257 AGKALGQNVVA
+257 VGRALGQNVVA
-268 IKQSANVDAFLK
+268 IKQSENVDAFLK
-280 NAFGKDKAITQG
+280 NTFGKDKAVTQR
-292 AEYKSIKEQ
+292 ADYKSVKEQ

-316 ELRRKGKEVQV
+316 ELRRKGKEIQV

-332 NTYRFSGGRVDEK
+332 NTYRFSGGKVDAN

-374 NVVQARLNAELLND
+374 NVVQAHLNAELVSG
-388 QKVSTIASMKRK
+388 QKISTIASMKRK

-417 HVVDNPK
+417 NVVDNPK
-424 TAKDRALREGTVRYD
+424 TAKDRALREGTIRYD
-439 IFQQGLINLEKS
+439 NFQQGLIDLEKS
-451 LRPDAYGKTVQEG
+451 LRPDAYGKKIKEG

-473 GRTIKEAEMGLKAIQ
+473 GRTIQEAEAGLRAIQ
-488 ARYQLSDTVVQKFKQ
+488 ARYELSDTIVQKFKQ

-547 SYADKMEDKLVQ
+547 SYADGLNEKLVQ
-559 TVQIDLDRMLDFI
+559 TVQIDLDRMFSYI
-572 EKNAG
+572 EKDSLDA
-577 KTKLD
+577 KT
-582 DKDKARYKALLEG
+582 KARYKALLEG
-595 MSKDAL
+595 MSKDTL
-601 VMAENQIEQLDSI
+601 VMAKDQIEKLNSI

-620 KISKKELAQLK
+620 KISEKELAQLREK
-631 QKNKLQTTEDIYRFL
+631 GKVKDNDDAYRYL
-646 LEREGRTAQER
+646 LELEGRTAQKGH
-657 QTVSINEDG
+657 TVSISKDG
-666 GIVTLTGN
+666 GIITLTGN
-674 ELIKAQAGAKVN
+674 ELVKAQEGTKIN

-694 VIQSADEDF
+694 VIQSADQDF
-703 VKYVLDA
+703 VNYVLTA

-722 TISKLKPEVSGRD
+722 TISKLNTEVSGRN

-754 SDEEIKKKLKSAFT
+754 SDEEIKKQLKSSFS
-768 GQDKT
+768 GREGSR
-773 DVVEAAMNVIKSPY
+773 DVVNAAMEVLKTPY
-787 DLERILTGKKATS
+787 DLERILDQATGGKATS

-810 LYTIAKAAG
+810 LYTIATAAG
-819 HNQLQLNK
+819 HDKLVLNK
-827 NGELYTNALGL
+827 NGELSTGELGL
-838 SFLDR
+838 SFLDK

-871 AVRAG
+871 ASRAG
-876 VNFEHISKSQLARW
+876 VNFEHISKEQLARW

-900 DIKEREEAQDRY
+900 DIKERKEAQERY

-984 KLEELLRGKSADEL
+984 KLEELLQGKSADEL

-1025 YGSYNNKLES
+1025 YGNYNNKLES

-1040 TGGQSAFE
+1040 SGGQSAFD
-1048 KSELLTDALKSEIY
+1048 KSELLTNALKSEIY

-1076 AKAQENS
+1076 AKAQENA
-1083 EKRRQAIQKA
+1083 EKRRRIIQQA
-1093 LGKSGGLAKGEKL
+1093 LRDSGAKGEHL
-1106 LGRNFYGENLNVTK
+1106 LGRNFYGENLSVTK
-1120 LSGDKNEVDNL
+1120 LGENKDEVEGL
-1131 SDIIEHSGGYV
+1131 SDIIEHSGGYI
-1142 STARAKAWVAEQS
+1142 SKARAKAWVAERM
-1155 YRADEKWGLGVQA
+1155 YRDNEDWGNGLNDILRELGGDVDDKGIINNQDLVNILEKNGVHTSFA
-1168 VLQKLGFDLN
+1168 
-1178 PTNQS
+1178 T
-1183 AYKQLK
+1183 
-1189 DVIRERNI
+1189 
-1197 KKYGNRKNNDGIK
+1197 
-1210 SYGDA
+1210 A
-1215 VNFLTEALTAGTELH
+1215 VNFITDALTAGTDLH
-1230 TVLYGGDNPLL
+1230 AQLYDEKNPLL
-1241 KYGMGYALARNPYS
+1241 KYGMGYVLGRNPYS

-1266 FAKEGLADNVVES
+1266 FAKEGLSDNVVES
-1279 NRGLNS
+1279 NLGLNN

-1296 LAVLMDLEQVA
+1296 LVVLTNLEQVA
-1307 KEDIEAREKQTGQTD
+1307 REDIAAREKQTGQED
-1322 KTGRDQLD
+1322 EAGKKQLE

-1351 ANLKPITSSDADST
+1351 ANLKTVTGSTADTS
-1365 VLYAGGKAGVTT
+1365 VLYEGNKAGITT
-1377 EEQRDIILQYQNRSK
+1377 EEQRDVILQYQNRSK

-1414 GLSAL
+1414 GLGAL

-1468 DQDLREL
+1468 DEDLREL
-1475 TSPERTKLLSKYLD
+1475 TKPERIKLLSKYLD

-1498 AYSGEMDLIDL
+1498 AYSGDMDLLDL
-1509 FTKTKDLGVFKDN
+1509 FNKTKGLGVFKND

-1536 ANKDNAREIL
+1536 ANKKNAREIL
-1546 GQLFKGSKGTLKE
+1546 GQLFKESTSTLNE
-1559 IAERT
+1559 IAKKSGYKDWKSVNDENDDQKFADNFRDALST
-1564 GYGDWESANDK
+1564 GVFS
-1575 KVSDKDFA
+1575 
-1583 ESFRNALNTGGF
+1583 
-1595 HDWALS
+1595 DWALS
-1601 TKAMQA
+1601 TKAISS
-1607 IISDFNASNKDFL
+1607 IISEFNANNKDFL
-1620 AQSRLYSGRFQEE
+1620 AQSRLYAGRFQEE
-1633 FGPSSLLANNNMS
+1633 FGPSSLLADNNMS
-1646 VAAAVLKKVESL
+1646 VAAAVLKKSESL
-1658 RTGLKDGG
+1658 RAGLKDES
-1666 SSGGAGGSGDGT
+1666 SSGGVGGGGDGT

-1686 EIRDLLVKQGRGEL
+1686 EIRDLLAKQGRGEL
-1700 NAKFGKSYLSPTG
+1700 NEKFGKSYLSPTG

-1733 VLAANLQKSR
+1733 VLAANLQKSK

-1758 FGNVS
+1758 FGNVD

-1783 KQEKGKLNPQSPEM
+1783 KQEKGKLNTKSPEM
-1797 TEFTKQMKLL
+1797 KEFIKQMKLL
-1807 GFDEKRIE
+1807 GFDDGRIE
-1815 FEKKE
+1815 LEAKE

-1897 IIRQAL
+1897 IIRQVL

-1908 MKYGN
+1908 MKYGK
-1913 EEQGAAMDKIKKK
+1913 EEKGAAMDKIKKK

-1938 QVWERNAFSTGRQA
+1938 QVWDRNAFSTGRQA

-1966 VNAPADNILAK
+1966 VSMPADNILAK

-1993 NALQVQTG
+1993 NSLQVQTG
-2001 RTVSDKQGFL
+2001 RTVSDKADFL
-2011 NDYRT
+2011 KDYREH
-2016 QYGRAFGTDA
+2016 YGQA
-2026 YINASKGVVEKET
+2026 YGINAYVSASKGVVEKEK
-2039 ERDALNEK
+2039 EAEALNEK
-2047 LEEVRKEYGVDSP
+2047 LNEVREEYGVDSP
-2060 VYQKLSAYYENLES
+2060 VYQKLSAYYENLKS
-2074 EIEAL
+2074 ETEAL

-2093 DKDKE
+2093 EKDKE

-2116 KYNKILK
+2116 KYHKILK

-2134 AAEALNKQIA
+2134 AVEAFNKQIA

-2178 KEEIGL
+2178 KEEISL
-2184 LIKKR
+2184 LIEKR
-2189 KELLANSNLTQIET
+2189 KALLANSNLTQKET
-2203 DSLNQ
+2203 NSLNQ

-2241 TITRMFDYSGVY
+2241 TITRMFDFNGVY
-2253 RLLNKLSQ
+2253 RILNKLSR
-2261 GLQRILDLTNQLDQA
+2261 GLQQIIALTNQLDQA
-2276 TFNIQVVTGH
+2276 TFNIQVVTGQS
-2286 ARGEVS
+2286 RNEVS

-2316 NEWLRQGYEAQQAN
+2316 NEWLN
-2330 ELITASTYLSKLGM
+2330 
-2344 IDAGQ
+2344 
-2349 ATEYLTSMIKGFKL
+2349 
-2363 EVSDAV
+2363 
-2369 NVVSKLTAV
+2369 
-2378 DMEAASSAGDI
+2378 
-2389 AAALQNVAT
+2389 
-2398 TAQLAGVSL
+2398 
-2407 DETIAYATTIIETTQ
+2407 
-2422 RDASSVGMALN
+2422 
-2433 RVLIVILGAKG
+2433 
-2444 E
+2444 

>member
-85 ATRLLNELS
+85 ANRLLNELS
-94 QGISGVVKTAQK
+94 QGISGVVNKAQQ

-114 YAVTNVAI
+114 YAVTNTAI

-135 KEISNLTENEF
+135 KEINNLTENEF

-172 RALVGQ
+172 RSLAEQ

-186 TLISQDQEGKK
+186 RLINQDQEGKK
-197 LFDQMIFAINNMRA
+197 LFDQLMFAINNMRA

-219 SAVVNRAFEQFI
+219 SAIVNRAFAQFI
-231 KYAKEQGIGKSSN
+231 KYAKDQKVVPSAS

-249 LGGRWGHQ
+249 LGGKWGHQ
-257 AGKALGQNVVA
+257 AGKALEQNVVA

-280 NAFGKDKAITQG
+280 NAFGKDKATTQG
-292 AEYKSIKEQ
+292 VEYKSIKEQ
-301 LKATTDSLKQQGIPY
+301 LKATTDRLKQQGIPY

-424 TAKDRALREGTVRYD
+424 TAKDRALREGTIRYD
-439 IFQQGLINLEKS
+439 IFQQELINLEKS
-451 LRPDAYGKTVQEG
+451 LRPDAYGKTIQEG

-473 GRTIKEAEMGLKAIQ
+473 GHTIKEAELGLKAIQ
-488 ARYQLSDTVVQKFKQ
+488 ARYKLSDTVVQKFKQ

-547 SYADKMEDKLVQ
+547 SYADGIEDKLVQ
-559 TVQIDLDRMLDFI
+559 TVQIDLDRMLAHI
-572 EKNAG
+572 ENDG
-577 KTKLD
+577 LD
-582 DKDKARYKALLEG
+582 DKKKARYKALLEG
-595 MSKDAL
+595 MGKDAL
-601 VMAENQIEQLDSI
+601 VMAENQIKQLNSI

-620 KISKKELAQLK
+620 KIAKKELAQLK
-631 QKNKLQTTEDIYRFL
+631 TKNKLQTKEDVYRYL

-674 ELIKAQAGAKVN
+674 ELIQAQAGTKIN

-694 VIQSADEDF
+694 VIQSADQDF
-703 VKYVLDA
+703 VDYVLDA
-710 LGIEADKNARAI
+710 LKIKADKNARAI
-722 TISKLKPEVSGRD
+722 TISKLKTEASGRD

-871 AVRAG
+871 ASRAG
-876 VNFEHISKSQLARW
+876 FDFQKISKSQLARW

-900 DIKEREEAQDRY
+900 DIKEKEEAQERY
-912 NEHMKRQQQLEEHYD
+912 KEHIKRQQQLEEHYD

-943 GNRDIYKDKIGDSR
+943 GDREIYKDKIGDSR
-957 LIDIMALQSSHR
+957 LIDIMGLQSSHR

-984 KLEELLRGKSADEL
+984 KLEELLRGKSAEEL

-1040 TGGQSAFE
+1040 TGGQSAFD

-1076 AKAQENS
+1076 AKAQANS
-1083 EKRRQAIQKA
+1083 EDRRRTIQKA
-1093 LGKSGGLAKGEKL
+1093 LRDSGGLAKGEQL

-1120 LSGDKNEVDNL
+1120 LSGDKDEVESL

-1142 STARAKAWVAEQS
+1142 STARAKAWAAEGL
-1155 YRADEKWGLGVQA
+1155 YREGVKDWGAELVNF
-1168 VLQKLGFDLN
+1168 LQKLGAVADDARW
-1178 PTNQS
+1178 TDIT
-1183 AYKQLK
+1183 K
-1189 DVIRERNI
+1189 DVTSF
-1197 KKYGNRKNNDGIK
+1197 GQ
-1210 SYGDA
+1210 A
-1215 VNFLTEALTAGTELH
+1215 VDFVAEALTAGTERH
-1230 TVLYGGDNPLL
+1230 TELYGGDNPLL
-1241 KYGMGYALARNPYS
+1241 KYGMGYVLGRNPYS

-1266 FAKEGLADNVVES
+1266 FAKKGLSDNVVES

-1307 KEDIEAREKQTGQTD
+1307 KDDIAAREKQTGQIDTAG
-1322 KTGRDQLD
+1322 KEQLE
-1330 ELHNAIQKVNEFNAF
+1330 ELHEAIQKVNEFNAF

-1351 ANLKPITSSDADST
+1351 ANLKGVTGSTADTS
-1365 VLYAGGKAGVTT
+1365 VLYKGNKAGVTT

-1453 WNDALDQIKAVEGKT
+1453 WNDALEQIKVVEGKT
-1468 DQDLREL
+1468 DEDLREL

-1509 FTKTKDLGVFKDN
+1509 FTKTKDLGVFKDD

-1546 GQLFKGSKGTLKE
+1546 GQLFKGSKSTLDE
-1559 IAERT
+1559 IAKKS
-1564 GYGDWESANDK
+1564 GYTDWKSSNDQ
-1575 KVSDKDFA
+1575 DFA
-1583 ESFRNALNTGGF
+1583 RNFRAALNAGDF
-1595 HDWALS
+1595 SDWALS
-1601 TKAMQA
+1601 TKAMRA

-1658 RTGLKDGG
+1658 RTGLKDEG

-1686 EIRDLLVKQGRGEL
+1686 EIRDLLAKQGRGEL
-1700 NAKFGKSYLSPTG
+1700 NTKFGKAYLSPTG
-1713 IAHTII
+1713 IARTILP
-1719 SSPFKES
+1719 SSFKES
-1726 NMDMMRQ
+1726 NVDMMWQ

-1807 GFDEKRIE
+1807 GFDEGRIE
-1815 FEKKE
+1815 LEKKE
-1820 AFRAAKV
+1820 AFRAAQV
-1827 TAQLEQSMFGKKNKL
+1827 TAQLEQSMFGKDGKL

-1882 HLGAEE
+1882 HLGAAE

-1908 MKYGN
+1908 MKYRN
-1913 EEQGAAMDKIKKK
+1913 EMKDAAIGQIKEK
-1926 YGFSDDANNFLE
+1926 YGFSDNINRFLE
-1938 QVWERNAFSTGRQA
+1938 EVWGNNAFSMGRQA

-1983 LTKEEEQYEN
+1983 LTKEEEGYEN

-2001 RTVSDKQGFL
+2001 RTVSDKAGFL
-2011 NDYRT
+2011 NDYRDY
-2016 QYGRAFGTDA
+2016 YGRAFGTDA

-2047 LEEVRKEYGVDSP
+2047 LKNVRKQYGVDSP
-2060 VYQKLSAYYENLES
+2060 VYQKLSAYYKNLES

-2079 SQLRNKVAEEYEWT
+2079 SQLRNKVAEEYAWT

-2116 KYNKILK
+2116 KYNKVLK
-2123 EDAAERDKNYK
+2123 EAVAERDKNYK
-2134 AAEALNKQIA
+2134 EVEAVNKQIA

-2149 MLMYDKQS
+2149 MLMYDTQS

-2178 KEEIGL
+2178 KEEIKL
-2184 LIKKR
+2184 LIEKR
-2189 KELLANSNLTQIET
+2189 NKLFENRNFTQDETNELNK
-2203 DSLNQ
+2203 

-2253 RLLNKLSQ
+2253 RALNKLSQ
-2261 GLQRILDLTNQLDQA
+2261 GLRRVLDLTNQLDQA

-2316 NEWLRQGYEAQQAN
+2316 NEWLN
-2330 ELITASTYLSKLGM
+2330 
-2344 IDAGQ
+2344 
-2349 ATEYLTSMIKGFKL
+2349 
-2363 EVSDAV
+2363 
-2369 NVVSKLTAV
+2369 
-2378 DMEAASSAGDI
+2378 
-2389 AAALQNVAT
+2389 
-2398 TAQLAGVSL
+2398 
-2407 DETIAYATTIIETTQ
+2407 
-2422 RDASSVGMALN
+2422 
-2433 RVLIVILGAKG
+2433 
-2444 E
+2444 

>member
-1 MESLYMNPIVE
+1 MLVGEGGIMESLYMTPIVE
-12 DIDSAGKVWAAL
+12 DIDSAGKAWAAL

-30 TAKNLTNVA
+30 TVKNLTNVA
-39 NVLDKIAKNTQTTFE
+39 NVLDKISKNTQTTFE

-85 ATRLLNELS
+85 ATRLLKELGD
-94 QGISGVVKTAQK
+94 GISGVVKTAQS
-106 VKASNNTT
+106 VKASQNTT

-172 RALVGQ
+172 RALAEQ
-178 LKTKRAYQ
+178 LKVKRAYQ
-186 TLISQDQEGKK
+186 RLINQDQEGKK
-197 LFDQMIFAINNMRA
+197 LFDQLMFAINNIRA

-231 KYAKEQGIGKSSN
+231 KYAKEQGVGKSSN

-257 AGKALGQNVVA
+257 ADKALGQNVVA

-301 LKATTDSLKQQGIPY
+301 LKATTDRLKQQGIPY

-424 TAKDRALREGTVRYD
+424 TAKDRALREGTIRYD

-488 ARYQLSDTVVQKFKQ
+488 ARYNLSDTVVQKFKQ

-531 DKMYLPTRKIQ
+531 GKMYLPTRKIQ

-547 SYADKMEDKLVQ
+547 SYADQMEDKLVQ

-577 KTKLD
+577 KRKLD
-582 DKDKARYKALLEG
+582 DKEKARYKALLEG

-601 VMAENQIEQLDSI
+601 VMAENQIDQLNSI

-620 KISKKELAQLK
+620 KISEQELAQLK
-631 QKNKLQTTEDIYRFL
+631 KKHKLQTKEDIYRFL
-646 LEREGRTAQER
+646 LEREGRAAQER
-657 QTVSINEDG
+657 QTVGLSRDG
-666 GIVTLTGN
+666 GIITLTGN
-674 ELIKAQAGAKVN
+674 ELIKAQAGTKVN

-710 LGIEADKNARAI
+710 LGIEKDKNARAI
-722 TISKLKPEVSGRD
+722 TISKLNTEVSGRN

-754 SDEEIKKKLKSAFT
+754 SDEEIKEKLKSSFS
-768 GQDKT
+768 GNK
-773 DVVEAAMNVIKSPY
+773 VVNAAMEVLKTPY
-787 DLERILTGKKATS
+787 DLERILDQATGGKATS

-810 LYTIAKAAG
+810 LYTIATAAG
-819 HNQLQLNK
+819 HNNLILN
-827 NGELYTNALGL
+827 NGELSTKDLGL

-876 VNFEHISKSQLARW
+876 VNFEHISPSQLARW

-900 DIKEREEAQDRY
+900 DIKEREEAQERY

-984 KLEELLRGKSADEL
+984 KLEELLRGKSAEEL

-1083 EKRRQAIQKA
+1083 EKRRKAIQKA
-1093 LGKSGGLAKGEKL
+1093 LGESGGLAKGEKL

-1155 YRADEKWGLGVQA
+1155 YRADENWGLGVQA
-1168 VLQKLGFDLN
+1168 VLQKLGFDRN
-1178 PTNQS
+1178 PANRS
-1183 AYKQLK
+1183 AYKQFK
-1189 DVIRERNI
+1189 DIIRERNI
-1197 KKYGNRKNNDGIK
+1197 KKYGNRKNNNGIK

-1266 FAKEGLADNVVES
+1266 FAKKGLADNVVES

-1307 KEDIEAREKQTGQTD
+1307 KEDIEAREKQTGETD

-1365 VLYAGGKAGVTT
+1365 ILYTGGKAGVTT

-1406 NLLENLGY
+1406 NLLEKLGY

-1419 LGSDSKTLVKYGQ
+1419 LGSDSQTLVKYGQ

-1453 WNDALDQIKAVEGKT
+1453 WNDALEQIKVVEGKT
-1468 DQDLREL
+1468 DEDLRKL
-1475 TSPERTKLLSKYLD
+1475 TSSERTKLLSKYLD

-1509 FTKTKDLGVFKDN
+1509 FTKTNELGVFKDN

-1546 GQLFKGSKGTLKE
+1546 GQLFKNSKGTLDE
-1559 IAERT
+1559 IAKNS
-1564 GYGDWESANDK
+1564 GYDNWKSAN
-1575 KVSDKDFA
+1575 KDDNFA
-1583 ESFRNALNTGGF
+1583 REFRKALNTGGF

-1601 TKAMQA
+1601 TEAMQA

-1733 VLAANLQKSR
+1733 VLATNLKKP

-1758 FGNVS
+1758 FGNVD

-1783 KQEKGKLNPQSPEM
+1783 AQEKGKSKFGPKDSEM
-1797 TEFTKQMKLL
+1797 KEFTKQMKLL
-1807 GFDEKRIE
+1807 GFDDGRIE
-1815 FEKKE
+1815 FEAKE

-1827 TAQLEQSMFGKKNKL
+1827 TAQLEQSMFKKDDKHGKL

-1847 FSYNAGNGKQIG
+1847 FSYNAGNGKQIV

-1897 IIRQAL
+1897 IIRQVL
-1903 DDFRQ
+1903 DDFRK

-1913 EEQGAAMDKIKKK
+1913 EEQGAAMDKIRQK
-1926 YGFSDDANNFLE
+1926 YGFSDNINHFLE
-1938 QVWERNAFSTGRQA
+1938 EVWEQNAFSTGRQA

-1966 VNAPADNILAK
+1966 VSTPADNILAK

-2001 RTVSDKQGFL
+2001 RTVSDKKGFL

-2039 ERDALNEK
+2039 ERDALVKELNNVKEK
-2047 LEEVRKEYGVDSP
+2047 YGSDSP
-2060 VYQKLSAYYENLES
+2060 LYRKLSDYYENLKS

-2093 DKDKE
+2093 ETDKE
-2098 LGGQKAKEG
+2098 LWGEEAKKG
-2107 FKAPDVTSY
+2107 KTPDITSY

-2123 EDAAERDKNYK
+2123 EAAAERNKNYK
-2134 AAEALNKQIA
+2134 EVEAYNKQIA

-2157 RTTVGQV
+2157 RTTIGQV

-2178 KEEIGL
+2178 KEEIKL
-2184 LIKKR
+2184 LIEKR
-2189 KELLANSNLTQIET
+2189 NKLFENRNFTQDETNELNK
-2203 DSLNQ
+2203 

-2253 RLLNKLSQ
+2253 RALNKLSQ
-2261 GLQRILDLTNQLDQA
+2261 GLRRVLDLMNQLDQA

-2316 NEWLRQGYEAQQAN
+2316 NEWLN
-2330 ELITASTYLSKLGM
+2330 
-2344 IDAGQ
+2344 
-2349 ATEYLTSMIKGFKL
+2349 
-2363 EVSDAV
+2363 
-2369 NVVSKLTAV
+2369 
-2378 DMEAASSAGDI
+2378 
-2389 AAALQNVAT
+2389 
-2398 TAQLAGVSL
+2398 
-2407 DETIAYATTIIETTQ
+2407 
-2422 RDASSVGMALN
+2422 
-2433 RVLIVILGAKG
+2433 
-2444 E
+2444 

>member
-417 HVVDNPK
+417 KVVDNPK
-424 TAKDRALREGTVRYD
+424 TAKDRALREGTIRYD
-439 IFQQGLINLEKS
+439 NFQQGLINLEKS

-488 ARYQLSDTVVQKFKQ
+488 TRYKLSDTVVQKFKQ

-547 SYADKMEDKLVQ
+547 SYADGLNEKLVQ
-559 TVQIDLDRMLDFI
+559 TVQIDLDRMFARI
-572 EKNAG
+572 EQ
-577 KTKLD
+577 D
-582 DKDKARYKALLEG
+582 VKDGHLSSKDEARYKALLEG
-595 MSKDAL
+595 MGKDTL
-601 VMAENQIEQLDSI
+601 VMAEKQIEQLNSI

-620 KISKKELAQLK
+620 KISEQELAQLK
-631 QKNKLQTTEDIYRFL
+631 KKHKLQTKEDIYRFL
-646 LEREGRTAQER
+646 LEREGRAAQER
-657 QTVSINEDG
+657 QTVGLSRDG
-666 GIVTLTGN
+666 GIITLTGN
-674 ELIKAQAGAKVN
+674 ELIKAQAGTKVN

-722 TISKLKPEVSGRD
+722 TISKLNTEVSGRN

-754 SDEEIKKKLKSAFT
+754 SDEEIKEKLKSSFS
-768 GQDKT
+768 GNK
-773 DVVEAAMNVIKSPY
+773 VVNAAMEVLKTPY
-787 DLERILTGKKATS
+787 DLERILDQATGGKATS

-810 LYTIAKAAG
+810 LYTIATAAG
-819 HNQLQLNK
+819 HNNLILN
-827 NGELYTNALGL
+827 NGELSTKDLGL
-838 SFLDR
+838 SFLDK

-871 AVRAG
+871 ASRAG
-876 VNFEHISKSQLARW
+876 VKFEHISPSQLARW

-900 DIKEREEAQDRY
+900 DIKEKEEAQDRY

-1083 EKRRQAIQKA
+1083 EKRRKAIQKA
-1093 LGKSGGLAKGEKL
+1093 LGESGGLAKGEKL

-1155 YRADEKWGLGVQA
+1155 YRADENWGLGVQA
-1168 VLQKLGFDLN
+1168 VLQKLGFDRN
-1178 PTNQS
+1178 PNNRS
-1183 AYKQLK
+1183 AYKQFK

-1266 FAKEGLADNVVES
+1266 FAKKGLADNVVES

-1307 KEDIEAREKQTGQTD
+1307 KEDIEAREKQTGETD
-1322 KTGRDQLD
+1322 KTGRNQLD

-1351 ANLKPITSSDADST
+1351 ANLKPITSSDAGST

-1453 WNDALDQIKAVEGKT
+1453 WDVALEQIKAVEGK
-1468 DQDLREL
+1468 DEKDLKAL
-1475 TSPERTKLLSKYLD
+1475 SSTERTKLLSKYLD

-1498 AYSGEMDLIDL
+1498 AYSGEMDLLDL
-1509 FTKTKDLGVFKDN
+1509 FTKTEDLGIFKDN

-1546 GQLFKGSKGTLKE
+1546 GQLFKNSKGTLDE
-1559 IAERT
+1559 IAKNS
-1564 GYGDWESANDK
+1564 GYDNWKSSD
-1575 KVSDKDFA
+1575 DKDFA
-1583 ESFRNALNTGGF
+1583 AKFRAALNDGGF

-1601 TKAMQA
+1601 TKAMRA
-1607 IISDFNASNKDFL
+1607 IISDFNASEAGKDFL

-1658 RTGLKDGG
+1658 RTGLKDEG

-1733 VLAANLQKSR
+1733 VLATNLKKP

-1758 FGNVS
+1758 FGNVD

-1783 KQEKGKLNPQSPEM
+1783 AQEKGKSKLGPKDSEM
-1797 TEFTKQMKLL
+1797 KEFTKQMKLL
-1807 GFDEKRIE
+1807 GFDDGRIE
-1815 FEKKE
+1815 FEAKE

-1827 TAQLEQSMFGKKNKL
+1827 TAQLEQSMFKKDGKL

-1847 FSYNAGNGKQIG
+1847 FSYNAGNGKQIV

-1897 IIRQAL
+1897 IIRQVL

-1913 EEQGAAMDKIKKK
+1913 EEQGAAMDKIRQK
-1926 YGFSDDANNFLE
+1926 YGFSDNINHFLE
-1938 QVWERNAFSTGRQA
+1938 EVWKQNAFSTGRQA

-1966 VNAPADNILAK
+1966 VSTPADNILAK

-1983 LTKEEEQYEN
+1983 LTKEEEAYEN

-2001 RTVSDKQGFL
+2001 RTVSDKKDFL

-2016 QYGRAFGTDA
+2016 QYGRPFGTDA

-2039 ERDALNEK
+2039 ERDALVKELNNVKEK
-2047 LEEVRKEYGVDSP
+2047 YGSDSP
-2060 VYQKLSAYYENLES
+2060 LYRKLSDYYENLKS

-2093 DKDKE
+2093 ETDKE
-2098 LGGQKAKEG
+2098 LWGKEAKKG
-2107 FKAPDVTSY
+2107 KTPDITSY

-2123 EDAAERDKNYK
+2123 EAAAERNKNYK
-2134 AAEALNKQIA
+2134 EVEAYNKQIA

-2157 RTTVGQV
+2157 RTTIGQV

-2178 KEEIGL
+2178 KEEIKL
-2184 LIKKR
+2184 LIEKR
-2189 KELLANSNLTQIET
+2189 NKLFENRNFTQDETNELNK
-2203 DSLNQ
+2203 

-2253 RLLNKLSQ
+2253 RALNKLSQ
-2261 GLQRILDLTNQLDQA
+2261 GLQRVLDLTNQLDQA

>member
-62 LSDTQRRVL
+62 LSDTQRRVV

-85 ATRLLNELS
+85 ATRLLKELS
-94 QGISGVVKTAQK
+94 EGISGVVKTAQS
-106 VKASNNTT
+106 VKDSQNTT

-172 RALVGQ
+172 RSLAEQ

-186 TLISQDQEGKK
+186 RLINQDQEGKK
-197 LFDQMIFAINNMRA
+197 LFDQLMFAINNMRA

-231 KYAKEQGIGKSSN
+231 KYAKEQGVGKSSN

-257 AGKALGQNVVA
+257 AGKAVGQNVVA

-301 LKATTDSLKQQGIPY
+301 LKATTDRLKQQGIPY

-424 TAKDRALREGTVRYD
+424 TAKDRALREGTIRYD

-488 ARYQLSDTVVQKFKQ
+488 ARYNLSDTVVQKFKQ

-531 DKMYLPTRKIQ
+531 GKMYLPTRKIQ

-547 SYADKMEDKLVQ
+547 SYADQLEDKLVQ

-577 KTKLD
+577 KRKLD
-582 DKDKARYKALLEG
+582 DKEKARYKALLEG

-601 VMAENQIEQLDSI
+601 VMAENQIDQLNSI

-620 KISKKELAQLK
+620 KISEQELAQLK
-631 QKNKLQTTEDIYRFL
+631 KKHKLQTKEDIYRFL
-646 LEREGRTAQER
+646 LEREGRAAQER
-657 QTVSINEDG
+657 QTVGLSRDG
-666 GIVTLTGN
+666 GIITLTGN

-754 SDEEIKKKLKSAFT
+754 SDEEIREKLKSSFS
-768 GQDKT
+768 DNK
-773 DVVEAAMNVIKSPY
+773 VVNAAMEVLKTPY
-787 DLERILTGKKATS
+787 DLERILDQATRGKATS

-810 LYTIAKAAG
+810 LYTVATAAG
-819 HNQLQLNK
+819 HNQFQLNK

-838 SFLDR
+838 SFLDK

-871 AVRAG
+871 ASRAG
-876 VNFEHISKSQLARW
+876 VNFEHISKEQLARW

-900 DIKEREEAQDRY
+900 DIKERKEAQERY

-1083 EKRRQAIQKA
+1083 EKRRKAIQKA
-1093 LGKSGGLAKGEKL
+1093 LGESGGLAKGEKL

-1155 YRADEKWGLGVQA
+1155 YRADEKWGLGVMA

-1183 AYKQLK
+1183 AYKQFK

-1266 FAKEGLADNVVES
+1266 FAKKGLADNVVES

-1307 KEDIEAREKQTGQTD
+1307 KEDIEAREKQTGQTE

-1365 VLYAGGKAGVTT
+1365 ILYAGGKAGVTT

-1419 LGSDSKTLVKYGQ
+1419 LGSDSQTLVKYGQ

-1453 WNDALDQIKAVEGKT
+1453 WNDALEQIKVVEGKT
-1468 DQDLREL
+1468 DEDLREL

-1489 DQMASIVNK
+1489 DQMASIVSK

-1509 FTKTKDLGVFKDN
+1509 FTKTNDLGVFKDN

-1564 GYGDWESANDK
+1564 GYGDWKSANDK

-1583 ESFRNALNTGGF
+1583 ESFRKALNTGGF

-1601 TKAMQA
+1601 TEAMQA

-1658 RTGLKDGG
+1658 RTGLKDEG

-1700 NAKFGKSYLSPTG
+1700 NAKFGTPYLSPTG
-1713 IAHTII
+1713 IARTII
-1719 SSPFKES
+1719 QSSFKES
-1726 NMDMMRQ
+1726 NVDMMWK
-1733 VLAANLQKSR
+1733 VLEANLQKS

-1758 FGNVS
+1758 FGDVT
-1763 EFEKQREYLIGSLRG
+1763 EFEKQREYLIGALRG

-1783 KQEKGKLNPQSPEM
+1783 TQEKGELNARSPEM
-1797 TEFTKQMKLL
+1797 KDFTKQMKLL
-1807 GFDEKRIE
+1807 GFDDKRIE

-1820 AFRAAKV
+1820 AFRAAQV
-1827 TAQLEQSMFGKKNKL
+1827 TAQLEQSMFGPDGKL

-1847 FSYNAGNGKQIG
+1847 FLYNTGNGKTIN
-1859 GKIDALYIGDD
+1859 GKIDALYIGGD

-1882 HLGAEE
+1882 RLGAQE
-1888 AVQAQMYQE
+1888 AVQPQIYQE

-1903 DDFRQ
+1903 NEFRQ

-1913 EEQGAAMDKIKKK
+1913 EMKEVAISKIKKE
-1926 YGFSDDANNFLE
+1926 YGFSDNIDRFLE
-1938 QVWERNAFSTGRQA
+1938 EVWKNNAFTMGRQS

-2001 RTVSDKQGFL
+2001 RTVSDKKGFL

-2039 ERDALNEK
+2039 ERDALVKELNNVKEK
-2047 LEEVRKEYGVDSP
+2047 YGSDSP
-2060 VYQKLSAYYENLES
+2060 LYRKLSDYYENLKS

-2093 DKDKE
+2093 ETDKE
-2098 LGGQKAKEG
+2098 LWGEEAKKG
-2107 FKAPDVTSY
+2107 KTPDITSY

-2123 EDAAERDKNYK
+2123 EAAAERNKNYK
-2134 AAEALNKQIA
+2134 EVEAYNKQIA

-2157 RTTVGQV
+2157 RTTIGQV

-2178 KEEIGL
+2178 KEEIKL
-2184 LIKKR
+2184 LIEKR
-2189 KELLANSNLTQIET
+2189 NKLFENRNFTQDETNELNK
-2203 DSLNQ
+2203 

-2253 RLLNKLSQ
+2253 RALNKLSQ
-2261 GLQRILDLTNQLDQA
+2261 GLRRVLDLTNQLDQA

-2286 ARGEVS
+2286 TRGEVS

-2316 NEWLRQGYEAQQAN
+2316 NEWLN
-2330 ELITASTYLSKLGM
+2330 
-2344 IDAGQ
+2344 
-2349 ATEYLTSMIKGFKL
+2349 
-2363 EVSDAV
+2363 
-2369 NVVSKLTAV
+2369 
-2378 DMEAASSAGDI
+2378 
-2389 AAALQNVAT
+2389 
-2398 TAQLAGVSL
+2398 
-2407 DETIAYATTIIETTQ
+2407 
-2422 RDASSVGMALN
+2422 
-2433 RVLIVILGAKG
+2433 
-2444 E
+2444 

>member
-1 MESLYMNPIVE
+1 MESLYENPIVE

-24 ADDSAA
+24 ADDSAV
-30 TAKNLTNVA
+30 TVKNLTSVA

-62 LSDTQRRVL
+62 LSDTQRRVV
-71 QGTLKMVQNVSSDV
+71 QGTLKMVQNVSSGAAV
-85 ATRLLNELS
+85 NAGKWLNELS
-94 QGISGVVKTAQK
+94 QGLLGVVKTAQD
-106 VKASNNTT
+106 VKASNNTKN
-114 YAVTNVAI
+114 AVINVAV
-122 QRALRSTVIPALR
+122 QRALRSTIVPVLR
-135 KEISNLTENEF
+135 KEISNLTESEF
-146 GRLAEALGDQGRSNK
+146 GRLAEALGDQGRSSK
-161 TNAQNRVAVGY
+161 TNPQNRVAVGY
-172 RALVGQ
+172 RSLAGQ
-178 LKTKRAYQ
+178 LKTSKAYQ
-186 TLISQDQEGKK
+186 NLIKQDQEAKR
-197 LFDQMIFAINNMRA
+197 LFDGMMTAINNIRA
-211 DEISGGKG
+211 DEISEGRG
-219 SAVVNRAFEQFI
+219 SAIVNRAFEQFI
-231 KYAKEQGIGKSSN
+231 KYAKGQGAVKSSRS
-244 KSVGA
+244 SVSA
-249 LGGRWGHQ
+249 LGDKLGHQ
-257 AGKALGQNVVA
+257 VGRALGQNVVA
-268 IKQSANVDAFLK
+268 IKQSENVDAFLK
-280 NAFGKDKAITQG
+280 NTFGKDKAVTQR
-292 AEYKSIKEQ
+292 ADYKSVKEQ

-316 ELRRKGKEVQV
+316 ELRRKGKEIQV

-332 NTYRFSGGRVDEK
+332 NTYRFSGGKVDAN

-374 NVVQARLNAELLND
+374 NVVQAHLNAELVSG
-388 QKVSTIASMKRK
+388 QKISTIASMKRK

-417 HVVDNPK
+417 NVVDNPK
-424 TAKDRALREGTVRYD
+424 TAKDRALREGTIRYD
-439 IFQQGLINLEKS
+439 NFQQGLIDLEKS
-451 LRPDAYGKTVQEG
+451 LRPDAYGKKIKEG

-473 GRTIKEAEMGLKAIQ
+473 GRTIQEAEAGLRAIQ
-488 ARYQLSDTVVQKFKQ
+488 ARYELSDTIVQKFKQ

-547 SYADKMEDKLVQ
+547 SYADGLNEKLVQ
-559 TVQIDLDRMLDFI
+559 TVQIDLDRMFSYI
-572 EKNAG
+572 EKDSLDA
-577 KTKLD
+577 KT
-582 DKDKARYKALLEG
+582 KARYKALLEG
-595 MSKDAL
+595 MSKDTL
-601 VMAENQIEQLDSI
+601 IMAKDQIKQLDSI

-620 KISKKELAQLK
+620 KISEKELAQLK
-631 QKNKLQTTEDIYRFL
+631 KKGTVKDNDDAYRHL
-646 LEREGRTAQER
+646 LELEGRTAQEGH
-657 QTVSINEDG
+657 TVSISKDG
-666 GIVTLTGN
+666 GIITLTGN
-674 ELIKAQAGAKVN
+674 ELVKAQAGAKIN

-694 VIQSADEDF
+694 VIQSADQDF
-703 VKYVLDA
+703 VDYVLGA
-710 LGIEADKNARAI
+710 LGIKADKNARAI
-722 TISKLKPEVSGRD
+722 TISKLNTEVSGRN

-754 SDEEIKKKLKSAFT
+754 SDEEIKKELKSAFS
-768 GQDKT
+768 GREGSR
-773 DVVEAAMNVIKSPY
+773 DVVNAAMEVLKTPY
-787 DLERILTGKKATS
+787 DLERILDQATGGKATS

-810 LYTIAKAAG
+810 LYTIATAAG
-819 HNQLQLNK
+819 HDKLILNK
-827 NGELYTNALGL
+827 NGELSTKDLGL

-871 AVRAG
+871 ASRAG
-876 VNFEHISKSQLARW
+876 FDFKNISKAQLARW

-900 DIKEREEAQDRY
+900 DIKERKEAQDRY
-912 NEHMKRQQQLEEHYD
+912 NEHMQRQQQLEEHYD

-1040 TGGQSAFE
+1040 SGGQSAFD
-1048 KSELLTDALKSEIY
+1048 KAELLTNALKSEIF

-1076 AKAQENS
+1076 AKAQENA
-1083 EKRRQAIQKA
+1083 EKRRRTIQQA
-1093 LGKSGGLAKGEKL
+1093 LRDSGAKGEHL

-1120 LSGDKNEVDNL
+1120 LGENKDEVEGL
-1131 SDIIEHSGGYV
+1131 SDIIEHSGGYI
-1142 STARAKAWVAEQS
+1142 SKARAKAWVAERM
-1155 YRADEKWGLGVQA
+1155 YRDNADWGDGLNDILRELGGDVDDKGIINNQ
-1168 VLQKLGFDLN
+1168 DL
-1178 PTNQS
+1178 
-1183 AYKQLK
+1183 
-1189 DVIRERNI
+1189 VNI
-1197 KKYGNRKNNDGIK
+1197 LEEHGVHT
-1210 SYGDA
+1210 SFATA
-1215 VNFLTEALTAGTELH
+1215 VNFITDALTTGTDLH
-1230 TVLYGGDNPLL
+1230 AQLYDEKNPLL
-1241 KYGMGYALARNPYS
+1241 KYGMGYVLGRNPYS

-1266 FAKEGLADNVVES
+1266 FAKEGLSDNVVES
-1279 NRGLNS
+1279 NLGLNN

-1296 LAVLMDLEQVA
+1296 LVVLTNLEQVA
-1307 KEDIEAREKQTGQTD
+1307 REDIAAREKQTGQED
-1322 KTGRDQLD
+1322 EAGKKQLE

-1351 ANLKPITSSDADST
+1351 ANLKTVTGSDADTSI
-1365 VLYAGGKAGVTT
+1365 LYEGNKAGITPDD
-1377 EEQRDIILQYQNRSK
+1377 QRNVILQYQNRSK

-1414 GLSAL
+1414 GLGAL
-1419 LGSDSKTLVKYGQ
+1419 LGSDSETLVKYGQ

-1453 WNDALDQIKAVEGKT
+1453 WDDALKQIEAVEGKKAS
-1468 DQDLREL
+1468 DLTKL
-1475 TSPERTKLLSKYLD
+1475 TPQQRTKLLSKYLD

-1498 AYSGEMDLIDL
+1498 AYSGDMDLLDL
-1509 FTKTKDLGVFKDN
+1509 LNKTKDLGVFKNN

-1536 ANKDNAREIL
+1536 ANKENAREIL
-1546 GQLFKGSKGTLKE
+1546 GQLFKESKSTLNE
-1559 IAERT
+1559 IAEKS
-1564 GYGDWESANDK
+1564 GYDNWKSVNDENDDQK
-1575 KVSDKDFA
+1575 FADK
-1583 ESFRNALNTGGF
+1583 FRDALSKGGF
-1595 HDWALS
+1595 SDWALS
-1601 TKAMQA
+1601 MDAMSS
-1607 IISDFNASNKDFL
+1607 IISEFNADNKDFL
-1620 AQSRLYSGRFQEE
+1620 AQSRLYAGRFQEE
-1633 FGPSSLLANNNMS
+1633 FGPSSLLADNNMS
-1646 VAAAVLKKVESL
+1646 VAAAVLKKSESL
-1658 RTGLKDGG
+1658 RAGLKDES
-1666 SSGGAGGSGDGT
+1666 SSGGVGGGGDGT

-1686 EIRDLLVKQGRGEL
+1686 EIRDLLAKQGRGEL
-1700 NAKFGKSYLSPTG
+1700 NEKFGKSYLSPTG

-1733 VLAANLQKSR
+1733 VLATNLKKP

-1758 FGNVS
+1758 FGNVD

-1783 KQEKGKLNPQSPEM
+1783 KQEKGKLKAQSPEM
-1797 TEFTKQMKLL
+1797 KEFIKQMKLL
-1807 GFDEKRIE
+1807 GFDDGRIE
-1815 FEKKE
+1815 LEKKE
-1820 AFRAAKV
+1820 AFRAAAV
-1827 TAQLEQSMFGKKNKL
+1827 TAKLEQSMFKKDDKHGKL

-1908 MKYGN
+1908 MKYGK
-1913 EEQGAAMDKIKKK
+1913 EEKGAAMKKIKQK
-1926 YGFSDDANNFLE
+1926 YGFSDNADNFLE
-1938 QVWERNAFSTGRQA
+1938 QVWEQNAFSTGRQA

-1966 VNAPADNILAK
+1966 VSMPADNILAK

-1993 NALQVQTG
+1993 NSLQVQTG
-2001 RTVSDKQGFL
+2001 RTVSDKDGFL
-2011 NDYRT
+2011 KDYREH
-2016 QYGRAFGTDA
+2016 YGRAFGTDA
-2026 YINASKGVVEKET
+2026 YISASKGVVEKEK
-2039 ERDALNEK
+2039 EEEALAKK
-2047 LEEVRKEYGVDSP
+2047 LNDIRKDYGVDSP
-2060 VYQKLSAYYENLES
+2060 VYQKLSDYYENLIS

-2079 SQLRNKVAEEYEWT
+2079 SQLRNKVAKEYQWTTEDEKLWGEE
-2093 DKDKE
+2093 
-2098 LGGQKAKEG
+2098 AKKG
-2107 FKAPDVTSY
+2107 KTPDITSY

-2123 EDAAERDKNYK
+2123 EDAAERDKNRK
-2134 AAEALNKQIA
+2134 AVEVLNKQIA

-2178 KEEIGL
+2178 KEEIGG
-2184 LIKKR
+2184 LIKER
-2189 KELLANSNLTQIET
+2189 KDLLAKSYFTQKDT
-2203 DSLNQ
+2203 DLLNQ
-2208 QLATMRMVN
+2208 QLATMRLIN

-2241 TITRMFDYSGVY
+2241 TITRMFDYNGVY
-2253 RLLNKLSQ
+2253 RVLNKLSR
-2261 GLQRILDLTNQLDQA
+2261 GLQQIIALTNQLDQA
-2276 TFNIQVVTGH
+2276 TFNIQVVTGQS
-2286 ARGEVS
+2286 RNEVS

-2344 IDAGQ
+2344 IEAGQ
-2349 ATEYLTSMIKGFKL
+2349 ATQYLTSMIKGFKM

-2369 NVVSKLTAV
+2369 NIVSKLTAV
-2378 DMEAASSAGDI
+2378 DMQAATSAGDI
-2389 AAALQNVAT
+2389 AAALQNVST

-2407 DETIAYATTIIETTQ
+2407 DETIAYASTIIETTQ

>member
-1 MESLYMNPIVE
+1 MVMGEGGIMESLYENPIVE

-24 ADDSAA
+24 ADDSAV
-30 TAKNLTNVA
+30 TVKNLTSVA

-71 QGTLKMVQNVSSDV
+71 QGTLKMVQNVSSGAAV
-85 ATRLLNELS
+85 NASKMLAELS
-94 QGISGVVKTAQK
+94 QGLSGIVKKAQD
-106 VKASNNTT
+106 VKASNNTN
-114 YAVTNVAI
+114 YAVTNVAL
-122 QRALRSTVIPALR
+122 QRALRSTIVPVLR
-135 KEISNLTENEF
+135 KEISNLTESEF
-146 GRLAEALGDQGRSNK
+146 GRLAEALGDQGRSSK
-161 TNAQNRVAVGY
+161 TNPQNRVAVGY
-172 RALVGQ
+172 RSLAGQ
-178 LKTKRAYQ
+178 LKTSKAYQ
-186 TLISQDQEGKK
+186 NLIKQDQEAKR
-197 LFDQMIFAINNMRA
+197 LFDGMMTAINNMRA
-211 DEISGGKG
+211 DEISEGRG
-219 SAVVNRAFEQFI
+219 SAIVNRAFEQFV
-231 KYAKEQGIGKSSN
+231 KYAKGQGAVKSSR
-244 KSVGA
+244 SSASA
-249 LGGRWGHQ
+249 LGGKLGYK
-257 AGKALGQNVVA
+257 ANKALEQNVVA

-280 NAFGKDKAITQG
+280 NTFGQDKVVTQR
-292 AEYKSIKEQ
+292 ADYKSVKEQ

-316 ELRRKGKEVQV
+316 ELRRKGKEIQV

-332 NTYRFSGGRVDEK
+332 NTYRFSGGKVDAN

-374 NVVQARLNAELLND
+374 NVVQAHLNAELVSG
-388 QKVSTIASMKRK
+388 QKISTIASMKRK

-417 HVVDNPK
+417 NVVDNPK
-424 TAKDRALREGTVRYD
+424 TAKDRALREGTIRYD
-439 IFQQGLINLEKS
+439 NFQQGLIDLEKS
-451 LRPDAYGKTVQEG
+451 LRPDAYGKKIKEG

-473 GRTIKEAEMGLKAIQ
+473 GHTIQEAEAGLRAIQ
-488 ARYQLSDTVVQKFKQ
+488 ARYELSDTIVQKFKQ

-547 SYADKMEDKLVQ
+547 SYAEELNGKLVQ
-559 TVQIDLDRMLDFI
+559 TVQIDLDRMFARI
-572 EKNAG
+572 EQDAKEG
-577 KTKLD
+577 HLSS
-582 DKDKARYKALLEG
+582 KDEARYKALLEG
-595 MSKDAL
+595 MSKDTL
-601 VMAENQIEQLDSI
+601 VMAKDQIEKLNSI

-620 KISKKELAQLK
+620 KISEKELAQLREK
-631 QKNKLQTTEDIYRFL
+631 GKVTDNADAYRYL
-646 LEREGRTAQER
+646 LELEGRTAQKGH
-657 QTVSINEDG
+657 TVSISKDG
-666 GIVTLTGN
+666 GIITLTGN
-674 ELIKAQAGAKVN
+674 ELVKAQEGTKIN

-694 VIQSADEDF
+694 VIQSADQDF
-703 VKYVLDA
+703 VDYVLKA
-710 LGIEADKNARAI
+710 LGIEADKSARAI
-722 TISKLKPEVSGRD
+722 TISKLNTEVSGRN

-754 SDEEIKKKLKSAFT
+754 SDEEIKKQLKSSFS
-768 GQDKT
+768 DNK
-773 DVVEAAMNVIKSPY
+773 VVNAAMEVLKTPY
-787 DLERILTGKKATS
+787 DLERILDQATGGKATS

-810 LYTIAKAAG
+810 LYTIATAAG
-819 HNQLQLNK
+819 HDKLILNK
-827 NGELYTNALGL
+827 NGELSTKALGL
-838 SFLDR
+838 SFLDK

-871 AVRAG
+871 ASRAG
-876 VNFEHISKSQLARW
+876 VNFEHISKEQLARW

-900 DIKEREEAQDRY
+900 DIKERKEAQERY

-1025 YGSYNNKLES
+1025 YGNYNNKLES

-1040 TGGQSAFE
+1040 SGGQSAFD
-1048 KSELLTDALKSEIY
+1048 KSELLTNALKSEIY

-1076 AKAQENS
+1076 AKAQENA
-1083 EKRRQAIQKA
+1083 EKRRRIIQQA
-1093 LGKSGGLAKGEKL
+1093 LRDSGAKGEHL
-1106 LGRNFYGENLNVTK
+1106 LGRNFYGENLSVTK
-1120 LSGDKNEVDNL
+1120 LGENKDEVEGL
-1131 SDIIEHSGGYV
+1131 SDIIEHSGGDI
-1142 STARAKAWVAEQS
+1142 SKARAKAWVAERM
-1155 YRADEKWGLGVQA
+1155 YRDDEKWGNG
-1168 VLQKLGFDLN
+1168 
-1178 PTNQS
+1178 
-1183 AYKQLK
+1183 LK
-1189 DVIRERNI
+1189 DILQELGGDLDNQDLVNI
-1197 KKYGNRKNNDGIK
+1197 LKENGVHT
-1210 SYGDA
+1210 SFATA
-1215 VNFLTEALTAGTELH
+1215 VNFITDALTAGTDLH
-1230 TVLYGGDNPLL
+1230 TQLYGGENPLL
-1241 KYGMGYALARNPYS
+1241 KYGMEYVLGRNPYS

-1266 FAKEGLADNVVES
+1266 FAKEGLSDNVVES
-1279 NRGLNS
+1279 NLGLNN

-1296 LAVLMDLEQVA
+1296 LVVLTNLEQVA
-1307 KEDIEAREKQTGQTD
+1307 REDIAAREKQTGQED
-1322 KTGRDQLD
+1322 EAGKRQLE

-1351 ANLKPITSSDADST
+1351 ANLKTVTGSEADTSI
-1365 VLYAGGKAGVTT
+1365 LYEGNKAGITPAD
-1377 EEQRDIILQYQNRSK
+1377 QRDVILQYQNRSK

-1414 GLSAL
+1414 GLDAL

-1432 GAVVFQVLEQL
+1432 GAVVFQILEQL

-1468 DQDLREL
+1468 DKDLRKL

-1498 AYSGEMDLIDL
+1498 AYSGDMDLLDL
-1509 FTKTKDLGVFKDN
+1509 LNKTKDLGVFKNN

-1536 ANKDNAREIL
+1536 ANKENAREIL
-1546 GQLFKGSKGTLKE
+1546 GQLFKGSTGTLNE
-1559 IAERT
+1559 IAQKLKYEN
-1564 GYGDWESANDK
+1564 WKSVNDENDDQK
-1575 KVSDKDFA
+1575 FA
-1583 ESFRNALNTGGF
+1583 KSFREALSTGGF
-1595 HDWALS
+1595 SDWALS
-1601 TKAMQA
+1601 MEAMHS
-1607 IISDFNASNKDFL
+1607 IISEFNADNKDFL
-1620 AQSRLYSGRFQEE
+1620 AKSRLYAGRFQEE
-1633 FGPSSLLANNNMS
+1633 FGPSSLLADNNMS
-1646 VAAAVLKKVESL
+1646 VAAAVLKKSESL
-1658 RTGLKDGG
+1658 RAGLKDES
-1666 SSGGAGGSGDGT
+1666 SSGGVGGSGDGT

-1686 EIRDLLVKQGRGEL
+1686 EIRDLLAKQGRGEL
-1700 NAKFGKSYLSPTG
+1700 NEKFGKSYLSPTG

-1733 VLAANLQKSR
+1733 VLAANLQKSK

-1758 FGNVS
+1758 FGNVD

-1783 KQEKGKLNPQSPEM
+1783 KQEKGKLNTRSPEM
-1797 TEFTKQMKLL
+1797 KDFIKQMKLL
-1807 GFDEKRIE
+1807 GFDDGRIE
-1815 FEKKE
+1815 LEAKE

-1903 DDFRQ
+1903 NDFRQ

-1938 QVWERNAFSTGRQA
+1938 QVWDRNAFSTGRQA

-1966 VNAPADNILAK
+1966 VSMPADNILAK

-1993 NALQVQTG
+1993 NSLQVQTG
-2001 RTVSDKQGFL
+2001 RTVSDKAGFL
-2011 NDYRT
+2011 NDYREH
-2016 QYGRAFGTDA
+2016 YGQAYGTNA
-2026 YINASKGVVEKET
+2026 YVNASKGVVEKET
-2039 ERDALNEK
+2039 ERDALKDK
-2047 LEEVRKEYGVDSP
+2047 LNEVREKYGVDSP
-2060 VYQKLSAYYENLES
+2060 VYQKLSDYYENLIS

-2093 DKDKE
+2093 EKDKE
-2098 LGGQKAKEG
+2098 LGGQEAKKG

-2116 KYNKILK
+2116 KYHKILK

-2134 AAEALNKQIA
+2134 AVEAFNKQIA

-2178 KEEIGL
+2178 KEEISL
-2184 LIKKR
+2184 LIEKR
-2189 KELLANSNLTQIET
+2189 KELLANSHLTQT
-2203 DSLNQ
+2203 DTNSLNQ
-2208 QLATMRMVN
+2208 QLATMRMIN

-2241 TITRMFDYSGVY
+2241 TITRMFDYNGVY
-2253 RLLNKLSQ
+2253 RILNKLSR
-2261 GLQRILDLTNQLDQA
+2261 GLQQIIALTNQLDQA
-2276 TFNIQVVTGH
+2276 TFNIQVVTGQS
-2286 ARGEVS
+2286 RNEVS

-2316 NEWLRQGYEAQQAN
+2316 NEWLN
-2330 ELITASTYLSKLGM
+2330 
-2344 IDAGQ
+2344 
-2349 ATEYLTSMIKGFKL
+2349 
-2363 EVSDAV
+2363 
-2369 NVVSKLTAV
+2369 
-2378 DMEAASSAGDI
+2378 
-2389 AAALQNVAT
+2389 
-2398 TAQLAGVSL
+2398 
-2407 DETIAYATTIIETTQ
+2407 
-2422 RDASSVGMALN
+2422 
-2433 RVLIVILGAKG
+2433 
-2444 E
+2444 

>member
-1 MESLYMNPIVE
+1 MESLYMTPIVE
-12 DIDSAGKVWAAL
+12 DIDSAGKAWAAL

-30 TAKNLTNVA
+30 TVKNLTNVA
-39 NVLDKIAKNTQTTFE
+39 KVLGKVADNTQTTFE

-85 ATRLLNELS
+85 ATRLLKELGE
-94 QGISGVVKTAQK
+94 GISGVVKTAQS
-106 VKASNNTT
+106 VKESQNT
-114 YAVTNVAI
+114 TNVAI

-172 RALVGQ
+172 RSLAEQ

-186 TLISQDQEGKK
+186 RLINQDQEGKK
-197 LFDQMIFAINNMRA
+197 LFDQLMFAINNMRA

-231 KYAKEQGIGKSSN
+231 KYAKEQGVGKSSN

-257 AGKALGQNVVA
+257 ADKAFGQNVVA

-301 LKATTDSLKQQGIPY
+301 LKATTDRLKQQGIPY

-424 TAKDRALREGTVRYD
+424 TAKDRALREGTIRYD

-473 GRTIKEAEMGLKAIQ
+473 GRTIKEAEIGLKAIQ

-547 SYADKMEDKLVQ
+547 SYADKMEDQLVQ

-601 VMAENQIEQLDSI
+601 VMAENQIKQLDSI

-620 KISKKELAQLK
+620 KISEQELAQLK
-631 QKNKLQTTEDIYRFL
+631 KKYKLQTKEDIYRFL
-646 LEREGRTAQER
+646 LEREGRAVQEG
-657 QTVSINEDG
+657 QTVGLSRDG
-666 GIVTLTGN
+666 GIITLTGN

-748 TNFKDQ
+748 ANFKDQ
-754 SDEEIKKKLKSAFT
+754 SDEEIKEKLKSAFT

-773 DVVEAAMNVIKSPY
+773 DVVAAAMNVIKSPY

-1351 ANLKPITSSDADST
+1351 ANLKPITSSDAGST

-1583 ESFRNALNTGGF
+1583 ERFRNALNTGDF

-1607 IISDFNASNKDFL
+1607 IISDFNASEAGKDFL

-1658 RTGLKDGG
+1658 RTGLKDEG

-1686 EIRDLLVKQGRGEL
+1686 EIRDLLAKQGRGGL
-1700 NAKFGKSYLSPTG
+1700 NEKFDKRYLSPTG

-1733 VLAANLQKSR
+1733 VLATNLKKP

-1758 FGNVS
+1758 FGNVD

-1783 KQEKGKLNPQSPEM
+1783 AQEKGESKLGPRTTEM
-1797 TEFTKQMKLL
+1797 KEFIKQMKLL
-1807 GFDEKRIE
+1807 GFDDKRIE

-1820 AFRAAKV
+1820 AFRAAQV
-1827 TAQLEQSMFGKKNKL
+1827 TAQLEQSMFGEDGKP

-1847 FSYNAGNGKQIG
+1847 FSYDAGNGKQIV
-1859 GKIDALYIGDD
+1859 GKIDALYIGED

-1888 AVQAQMYQE
+1888 AVQVQMYQE
-1897 IIRQAL
+1897 IIRQVL
-1903 DDFRQ
+1903 NDFRQ
-1908 MKYGN
+1908 MKYGDKKEQSTAI
-1913 EEQGAAMDKIKKK
+1913 EEIKKE
-1926 YGFSDDANNFLE
+1926 YGFSDNIDRFLE
-1938 QVWERNAFSTGRQA
+1938 EVWKNNAFTMGRQS

-1983 LTKEEEQYEN
+1983 LTKEEEGYEN

-2001 RTVSDKQGFL
+2001 RTVSKKKDFL
-2011 NDYRT
+2011 DDYRT

-2026 YINASKGVVEKET
+2026 YINASKGVVEKEA
-2039 ERDALNEK
+2039 ERDALVKELNNVKEK
-2047 LEEVRKEYGVDSP
+2047 YGSDSP
-2060 VYQKLSAYYENLES
+2060 LYQKLSAYYENLKS
-2074 EIEAL
+2074 EIEDL
-2079 SQLRNKVAEEYEWT
+2079 SQLRNKVAKEYQWTTEDEELWG
-2093 DKDKE
+2093 KE
-2098 LGGQKAKEG
+2098 AKKG
-2107 FKAPDVTSY
+2107 KTPDITSY

-2123 EDAAERDKNYK
+2123 EAAAERDKNYK
-2134 AAEALNKQIA
+2134 EVEAYNKQIA

-2157 RTTVGQV
+2157 RTTIGQV

-2178 KEEIGL
+2178 KEEIKL
-2184 LIKKR
+2184 LIEKRNKLFENRNFTQDETNELNKK
-2189 KELLANSNLTQIET
+2189 LAI
-2203 DSLNQ
+2203 
-2208 QLATMRMVN
+2208 MRMVN

-2253 RLLNKLSQ
+2253 RALNKLSQ
-2261 GLQRILDLTNQLDQA
+2261 GLRRVLDLTNQLDQA

-2407 DETIAYATTIIETTQ
+2407 DEAIAYATTIIETTQ

>member
-1 MESLYMNPIVE
+1 MESLYMTPIVE
-12 DIDSAGKVWAAL
+12 DIDSAGKAWAAL

-30 TAKNLTNVA
+30 TVKNLTNVA

-54 EVTNGVKD
+54 EATNGVKD
-62 LSDTQRRVL
+62 LSDTQRRVV

-85 ATRLLNELS
+85 ATRLLKELGE
-94 QGISGVVKTAQK
+94 GISGVVKTAQS
-106 VKASNNTT
+106 VKESQNI
-114 YAVTNVAI
+114 TNVAI

-172 RALVGQ
+172 RSLAEQ

-186 TLISQDQEGKK
+186 RLINQDQEGKK
-197 LFDQMIFAINNMRA
+197 LFDQLMFAINNIRA

-219 SAVVNRAFEQFI
+219 SAVVNRAFAQFI
-231 KYAKEQGIGKSSN
+231 KYAKEQGVGKSSN

-257 AGKALGQNVVA
+257 ADKALGQNVVA

-301 LKATTDSLKQQGIPY
+301 LKATTDRLKQQGIPY

-424 TAKDRALREGTVRYD
+424 TAKDRALREGTIRYD

-547 SYADKMEDKLVQ
+547 SYADKMEDELVQ

-620 KISKKELAQLK
+620 KISEQELAQLK
-631 QKNKLQTTEDIYRFL
+631 KKHKLQTKEDIYRFL
-646 LEREGRTAQER
+646 LEREGRAAQER
-657 QTVSINEDG
+657 QTVGLSRDG
-666 GIVTLTGN
+666 GIITLTGN

-754 SDEEIKKKLKSAFT
+754 SDEEIKKALKSAFT

-787 DLERILTGKKATS
+787 DLERILTEKKATS

-810 LYTIAKAAG
+810 LYTIARAAG

-1266 FAKEGLADNVVES
+1266 FAKKGLADNVVES

-1365 VLYAGGKAGVTT
+1365 ILYAGGKAGVTT

-1468 DQDLREL
+1468 DQDLRGL

-1575 KVSDKDFA
+1575 KVSAKDFA
-1583 ESFRNALNTGGF
+1583 ERFRNALNTGGF

-1607 IISDFNASNKDFL
+1607 IISDFNASEAGKDFL

-1797 TEFTKQMKLL
+1797 TEFIKQMKLL

-1908 MKYGN
+1908 MKYGK
-1913 EEQGAAMDKIKKK
+1913 EEKGAAMSKIKQK
-1926 YGFSDDANNFLE
+1926 YGFSDDANDFLE

-1966 VNAPADNILAK
+1966 VSMPADNILAK

-1993 NALQVQTG
+1993 NSLQVQTG
-2001 RTVSDKQGFL
+2001 RTVSDKQNFL

-2039 ERDALNEK
+2039 ERDALVKELNNVKEK
-2047 LEEVRKEYGVDSP
+2047 YGSDSP
-2060 VYQKLSAYYENLES
+2060 LYRKLSDYYENLKS
-2074 EIEAL
+2074 EIEDL
-2079 SQLRNKVAEEYEWT
+2079 SQLRNKVAKEYQWTTEDEKLWGEE
-2093 DKDKE
+2093 
-2098 LGGQKAKEG
+2098 AKKG
-2107 FKAPDVTSY
+2107 KTPDITSY

-2123 EDAAERDKNYK
+2123 EAAAERNKNYK
-2134 AAEALNKQIA
+2134 EVEAYNKQIA

-2157 RTTVGQV
+2157 RTTIGQV

-2178 KEEIGL
+2178 KEEIKL
-2184 LIKKR
+2184 LIEKR
-2189 KELLANSNLTQIET
+2189 NQLFENRNFTQDETNELNK
-2203 DSLNQ
+2203 

-2253 RLLNKLSQ
+2253 RALNKLSQ
-2261 GLQRILDLTNQLDQA
+2261 GLRRVLDLTNQLDQA

-2316 NEWLRQGYEAQQAN
+2316 NEWLN
-2330 ELITASTYLSKLGM
+2330 
-2344 IDAGQ
+2344 
-2349 ATEYLTSMIKGFKL
+2349 
-2363 EVSDAV
+2363 
-2369 NVVSKLTAV
+2369 
-2378 DMEAASSAGDI
+2378 
-2389 AAALQNVAT
+2389 
-2398 TAQLAGVSL
+2398 
-2407 DETIAYATTIIETTQ
+2407 
-2422 RDASSVGMALN
+2422 
-2433 RVLIVILGAKG
+2433 
-2444 E
+2444 

>member
-1 MESLYMNPIVE
+1 MLVGEGGIMESLYMTPIVE
-12 DIDSAGKVWAAL
+12 DIDSAGKAWAAL

-30 TAKNLTNVA
+30 TVKNLTNVA
-39 NVLDKIAKNTQTTFE
+39 NVLDKISKNTQTTFE

-85 ATRLLNELS
+85 ATRLLKELGD
-94 QGISGVVKTAQK
+94 GISGVVKTAQS
-106 VKASNNTT
+106 VKASQNTT

-172 RALVGQ
+172 RALAEQ
-178 LKTKRAYQ
+178 LKVKRAYQ
-186 TLISQDQEGKK
+186 RLINQDQEGKK
-197 LFDQMIFAINNMRA
+197 LFDQLMFAINNIRA

-231 KYAKEQGIGKSSN
+231 KYAKEQGVGKSSN

-257 AGKALGQNVVA
+257 ADKALGQNVVA

-301 LKATTDSLKQQGIPY
+301 LKATTDRLKQQGIPY

-424 TAKDRALREGTVRYD
+424 TAKDRALREGTIRYD

-488 ARYQLSDTVVQKFKQ
+488 ARYNLSDTVVQKFKQ

-531 DKMYLPTRKIQ
+531 GKMYLPTRKIQ

-547 SYADKMEDKLVQ
+547 SYADQMEDKLVQ

-577 KTKLD
+577 KRKLD
-582 DKDKARYKALLEG
+582 DKEKARYKALLEG

-601 VMAENQIEQLDSI
+601 VMAENQIDQLNSI

-620 KISKKELAQLK
+620 KISEQELVQLK
-631 QKNKLQTTEDIYRFL
+631 KKHKLQTKEDIYRFL
-646 LEREGRTAQER
+646 LEREGRAAQER
-657 QTVSINEDG
+657 QTVGLSRDG
-666 GIVTLTGN
+666 GIITLTGN
-674 ELIKAQAGAKVN
+674 ELIKAQAGTKVN

-710 LGIEADKNARAI
+710 LGIEKDKNARAI
-722 TISKLKPEVSGRD
+722 TISKLNTEVSGRN

-754 SDEEIKKKLKSAFT
+754 SDEEIKEKLKSSFS
-768 GQDKT
+768 GNK
-773 DVVEAAMNVIKSPY
+773 VVNAAMEVLKTPY
-787 DLERILTGKKATS
+787 DLERILDQATGGKATS

-810 LYTIAKAAG
+810 LYTIATAAG
-819 HNQLQLNK
+819 HNNLILN
-827 NGELYTNALGL
+827 NGELSTKDLGL

-876 VNFEHISKSQLARW
+876 VNFEHISPSQLARW

-900 DIKEREEAQDRY
+900 DIKEREEAQERY

-984 KLEELLRGKSADEL
+984 KLEELLRGKSAEEL

-1083 EKRRQAIQKA
+1083 EKRRKAIQKA
-1093 LGKSGGLAKGEKL
+1093 LGESGGLAKGEKL

-1155 YRADEKWGLGVQA
+1155 YRADENWGLGVQA
-1168 VLQKLGFDLN
+1168 VLQKLGFDRN
-1178 PTNQS
+1178 PANRS
-1183 AYKQLK
+1183 AYKQFK
-1189 DVIRERNI
+1189 DIIRERNI
-1197 KKYGNRKNNDGIK
+1197 KKYGNRKNNNGIK

-1266 FAKEGLADNVVES
+1266 FAKKGLADNVVES

-1307 KEDIEAREKQTGQTD
+1307 KEDIEAREKQTGETD

-1365 VLYAGGKAGVTT
+1365 ILYTGGKAGVTT

-1406 NLLENLGY
+1406 NLLEKLGY

-1419 LGSDSKTLVKYGQ
+1419 LGSDSQTLVKYGQ

-1453 WNDALDQIKAVEGKT
+1453 WNDALEQIKVVEGKT
-1468 DQDLREL
+1468 DEDLRKL
-1475 TSPERTKLLSKYLD
+1475 TSSERTKLLSKYLD

-1509 FTKTKDLGVFKDN
+1509 FTKTNELGVFKDN

-1546 GQLFKGSKGTLKE
+1546 GQLFKNSKGTLDE
-1559 IAERT
+1559 IAKNS
-1564 GYGDWESANDK
+1564 GYDNWKSAN
-1575 KVSDKDFA
+1575 KDDNFA
-1583 ESFRNALNTGGF
+1583 REFRKALNTGGF

-1601 TKAMQA
+1601 TEAMQA

-1733 VLAANLQKSR
+1733 VLATNLKKP

-1758 FGNVS
+1758 FGNVD

-1783 KQEKGKLNPQSPEM
+1783 AQEKGKSKFGPKDSEM
-1797 TEFTKQMKLL
+1797 KEFTKQMKLL
-1807 GFDEKRIE
+1807 GFDDGRIE
-1815 FEKKE
+1815 FEAKE

-1827 TAQLEQSMFGKKNKL
+1827 TAQLEQSMFKKDDKHGKL

-1847 FSYNAGNGKQIG
+1847 FSYNAGNGKQIV

-1897 IIRQAL
+1897 IIRQVL
-1903 DDFRQ
+1903 DDFRK

-1913 EEQGAAMDKIKKK
+1913 EEQGAAMDKIRQK
-1926 YGFSDDANNFLE
+1926 YGFSDNINHFLE
-1938 QVWERNAFSTGRQA
+1938 EVWEQNAFSTGRQA

-1966 VNAPADNILAK
+1966 VSTPADNILAK

-2001 RTVSDKQGFL
+2001 RTVSDKKGFL

-2039 ERDALNEK
+2039 ERDALVKELNNVKEK
-2047 LEEVRKEYGVDSP
+2047 YGSDSP
-2060 VYQKLSAYYENLES
+2060 LYRKLSDYYENLKS

-2093 DKDKE
+2093 ETDKE
-2098 LGGQKAKEG
+2098 LWGEEAKKG
-2107 FKAPDVTSY
+2107 KTPDITSY

-2123 EDAAERDKNYK
+2123 EAAAERNKNYK
-2134 AAEALNKQIA
+2134 EVEAYNKQIA

-2157 RTTVGQV
+2157 RTTIGQV

-2178 KEEIGL
+2178 KEEIKL
-2184 LIKKR
+2184 LIEKR
-2189 KELLANSNLTQIET
+2189 NKLFENRNFTQDETNELNK
-2203 DSLNQ
+2203 

-2253 RLLNKLSQ
+2253 RALNKLSQ
-2261 GLQRILDLTNQLDQA
+2261 GLRRVLDLMNQLDQA

-2316 NEWLRQGYEAQQAN
+2316 NEWLN
-2330 ELITASTYLSKLGM
+2330 
-2344 IDAGQ
+2344 
-2349 ATEYLTSMIKGFKL
+2349 
-2363 EVSDAV
+2363 
-2369 NVVSKLTAV
+2369 
-2378 DMEAASSAGDI
+2378 
-2389 AAALQNVAT
+2389 
-2398 TAQLAGVSL
+2398 
-2407 DETIAYATTIIETTQ
+2407 
-2422 RDASSVGMALN
+2422 
-2433 RVLIVILGAKG
+2433 
-2444 E
+2444 

>member
-1 MESLYMNPIVE
+1 MESLYMTPIVE
-12 DIDSAGKVWAAL
+12 DIDSAGKAWAAL

-30 TAKNLTNVA
+30 TVKNLTNVA
-39 NVLDKIAKNTQTTFE
+39 KVLGKIADNTQTTFE

-62 LSDTQRRVL
+62 LSDTQRRVV

-85 ATRLLNELS
+85 ATRLLKELS
-94 QGISGVVKTAQK
+94 EGISGVVKTAQS
-106 VKASNNTT
+106 VKDSQNTT

-172 RALVGQ
+172 RALAEQ
-178 LKTKRAYQ
+178 LKAKRAYQ
-186 TLISQDQEGKK
+186 RLINQDQEGKK
-197 LFDQMIFAINNMRA
+197 LFDQLMFAINNIRA

-219 SAVVNRAFEQFI
+219 STVVNRAFEQFI

-257 AGKALGQNVVA
+257 ADKALGQNVVA

-301 LKATTDSLKQQGIPY
+301 LKATTDRLKQQGIPY

-559 TVQIDLDRMLDFI
+559 TVQIDLDRMLAQI
-572 EKNAG
+572 EKDAKKG
-577 KTKLD
+577 DLDKKTT
-582 DKDKARYKALLEG
+582 ARYKALLEG

-694 VIQSADEDF
+694 VIQSTDQDF
-703 VKYVLDA
+703 VDYVLNV

-754 SDEEIKKKLKSAFT
+754 SDEEIKKAFKSAFT

-787 DLERILTGKKATS
+787 DLERILTEKKATS

-810 LYTIAKAAG
+810 LYTIARAAG

-876 VNFEHISKSQLARW
+876 VNFEHISKEQLARW

-900 DIKEREEAQDRY
+900 DIKERKEAQERY

-1083 EKRRQAIQKA
+1083 EKRRKAIQKA
-1093 LGKSGGLAKGEKL
+1093 LGESGGLAKGEKL

-1155 YRADEKWGLGVQA
+1155 YRADENWGLGVQA
-1168 VLQKLGFDLN
+1168 VLQKLGFDRN
-1178 PTNQS
+1178 PTNRS
-1183 AYKQLK
+1183 AYKQFK
-1189 DVIRERNI
+1189 DIIRERNI
-1197 KKYGNRKNNDGIK
+1197 KKYGNRKNNNGIK

-1241 KYGMGYALARNPYS
+1241 KYGMGYVLARNPYS

-1266 FAKEGLADNVVES
+1266 FAKKGLADNVVES

-1307 KEDIEAREKQTGQTD
+1307 KEDIEAREKQTGETD

-1365 VLYAGGKAGVTT
+1365 ILYTGGKAGVTT

-1406 NLLENLGY
+1406 NLLEKLGY

-1607 IISDFNASNKDFL
+1607 IISDFNASEAGKDFL

-1700 NAKFGKSYLSPTG
+1700 NAKFGTPYLSPTG
-1713 IAHTII
+1713 IARTII
-1719 SSPFKES
+1719 QSSFKES
-1726 NMDMMRQ
+1726 NVDMMWK
-1733 VLAANLQKSR
+1733 VLEANLQKS

-1758 FGNVS
+1758 FGDVT
-1763 EFEKQREYLIGSLRG
+1763 EFEKQREYLIGGLRG

-1783 KQEKGKLNPQSPEM
+1783 IQEKGELKARSPEM
-1797 TEFTKQMKLL
+1797 KDFIKQMKLL
-1807 GFDEKRIE
+1807 GFDDKRIE

-1820 AFRAAKV
+1820 AFRAAQV
-1827 TAQLEQSMFGKKNKL
+1827 TAQLEQSMFGPDHKL

-1847 FSYNAGNGKQIG
+1847 FLYNTGNGKTIN

-1882 HLGAEE
+1882 RLGAQE
-1888 AVQAQMYQE
+1888 AVQPQIYQE

-1903 DDFRQ
+1903 NEFRQ

-1913 EEQGAAMDKIKKK
+1913 EMKEVAISKIKKE
-1926 YGFSDDANNFLE
+1926 YGFSDNIDRFLE
-1938 QVWERNAFSTGRQA
+1938 EVWKNNAFTMGRQS

-2039 ERDALNEK
+2039 ERDALVKELNNVKEK
-2047 LEEVRKEYGVDSP
+2047 YGSDSP
-2060 VYQKLSAYYENLES
+2060 VYQKLSAYYKNLET
-2074 EIEAL
+2074 EIEGL
-2079 SQLRNKVAEEYEWT
+2079 SQLRNKVAEEYQWT
-2093 DKDKE
+2093 TKDKE
-2098 LGGQKAKEG
+2098 LWGDEAKNG

-2116 KYNKILK
+2116 KYNKVLK
-2123 EDAAERDKNYK
+2123 EAVAERDKNYK
-2134 AAEALNKQIA
+2134 AVEAVNKQIA

-2184 LIKKR
+2184 LIEKR
-2189 KELLANSNLTQIET
+2189 KGLLANSNLTQTET

-2208 QLATMRMVN
+2208 QLAIMRMVN

-2253 RLLNKLSQ
+2253 RILNKLAQ
-2261 GLQRILDLTNQLDQA
+2261 GLRRVLDLTNQLDQA

-2316 NEWLRQGYEAQQAN
+2316 NEWLN
-2330 ELITASTYLSKLGM
+2330 
-2344 IDAGQ
+2344 
-2349 ATEYLTSMIKGFKL
+2349 
-2363 EVSDAV
+2363 
-2369 NVVSKLTAV
+2369 
-2378 DMEAASSAGDI
+2378 
-2389 AAALQNVAT
+2389 
-2398 TAQLAGVSL
+2398 
-2407 DETIAYATTIIETTQ
+2407 
-2422 RDASSVGMALN
+2422 
-2433 RVLIVILGAKG
+2433 
-2444 E
+2444 

>member
-1 MESLYMNPIVE
+1 MLVGEGGIMESLYMTPIVE
-12 DIDSAGKVWAAL
+12 DIDSAGKAWAAL

-30 TAKNLTNVA
+30 TVKNLTNVA
-39 NVLDKIAKNTQTTFE
+39 KVLGKIADNTQTTFE

-62 LSDTQRRVL
+62 LSDTQRRVV

-85 ATRLLNELS
+85 ATRLLKELS
-94 QGISGVVKTAQK
+94 EGISGVVKTAQS
-106 VKASNNTT
+106 VKDSQNTT

-172 RALVGQ
+172 RALAEQ
-178 LKTKRAYQ
+178 LKAKRAYQ
-186 TLISQDQEGKK
+186 RLINQDQEGKK
-197 LFDQMIFAINNMRA
+197 LFDQLMFAINNIRA

-231 KYAKEQGIGKSSN
+231 KYAKEQGVGKSSN

-257 AGKALGQNVVA
+257 ADKALGQNVVA

-301 LKATTDSLKQQGIPY
+301 LKATTDRLKQQGIPY

-424 TAKDRALREGTVRYD
+424 TAKDRALREGTIRYD

-488 ARYQLSDTVVQKFKQ
+488 ARYNLSDTVVQKFKQ

-547 SYADKMEDKLVQ
+547 SYADGLNEKLVQ
-559 TVQIDLDRMLDFI
+559 TVQIDLDRMFARI
-572 EKNAG
+572 EQ
-577 KTKLD
+577 D
-582 DKDKARYKALLEG
+582 VKDGHLSSKDEARYKALLEG

-601 VMAENQIEQLDSI
+601 VMAENQIDQLNSI

-620 KISKKELAQLK
+620 KISEQELAQLK
-631 QKNKLQTTEDIYRFL
+631 KKHKLQTKEDIYRFL
-646 LEREGRTAQER
+646 LEREGRAAQER
-657 QTVSINEDG
+657 QTVGLSRDG
-666 GIVTLTGN
+666 GIITLTGN

-722 TISKLKPEVSGRD
+722 TISKLTPEVSGRN

-819 HNQLQLNK
+819 HNQFQLNK
-827 NGELYTNALGL
+827 NGDLSTTALGL
-838 SFLDR
+838 SFLDK

-853 RGDTSLPTNFEF
+853 RGDTSIPTNFEF

-876 VNFEHISKSQLARW
+876 VKFEHISPSQLARW

-900 DIKEREEAQDRY
+900 DIKEKEEAQDRY

-1083 EKRRQAIQKA
+1083 EKRRKAIQKA
-1093 LGKSGGLAKGEKL
+1093 LGESGGLAKGEKL

-1155 YRADEKWGLGVQA
+1155 YRADENWGLGVQA
-1168 VLQKLGFDLN
+1168 VLQKLGFDRN
-1178 PTNQS
+1178 PANRS
-1183 AYKQLK
+1183 AYKQFK

-1197 KKYGNRKNNDGIK
+1197 KKYGNRKNNNGIK

-1266 FAKEGLADNVVES
+1266 FAKKGLADNVVES

-1307 KEDIEAREKQTGQTD
+1307 KEDIEAREKQTGETD

-1365 VLYAGGKAGVTT
+1365 ILYTGGKAGVTT

-1406 NLLENLGY
+1406 NLLEKLGY

-1419 LGSDSKTLVKYGQ
+1419 LGSDSQTLVKYGQ

-1453 WNDALDQIKAVEGKT
+1453 WNDALEQIKVVEGKT
-1468 DQDLREL
+1468 DEDLRKL
-1475 TSPERTKLLSKYLD
+1475 TSSERTKLLSKYLD

-1509 FTKTKDLGVFKDN
+1509 FTKTNELGVFKDN

-1546 GQLFKGSKGTLKE
+1546 GQLFKNSKGTLDE
-1559 IAERT
+1559 IAKNS
-1564 GYGDWESANDK
+1564 GYDNWKSSD
-1575 KVSDKDFA
+1575 DKDFA
-1583 ESFRNALNTGGF
+1583 AKFRAALNDGGF

-1733 VLAANLQKSR
+1733 VLATNLKKP

-1758 FGNVS
+1758 FGNVD

-1783 KQEKGKLNPQSPEM
+1783 AQEKGKSKLGPKDSEM
-1797 TEFTKQMKLL
+1797 KEFTKQMKLL
-1807 GFDEKRIE
+1807 GFDDGRIE
-1815 FEKKE
+1815 FEAKE

-1827 TAQLEQSMFGKKNKL
+1827 TAQLEQSMFKKDDKHGKL

-1847 FSYNAGNGKQIG
+1847 FSYNAGNGKQIV

-1897 IIRQAL
+1897 IIRQVL
-1903 DDFRQ
+1903 DDFRK

-1913 EEQGAAMDKIKKK
+1913 EEQGAAMDKIRQK
-1926 YGFSDDANNFLE
+1926 YGFSDNINHFLE
-1938 QVWERNAFSTGRQA
+1938 EVWEQNAFSTGRQA

-1966 VNAPADNILAK
+1966 VSTPADNILAK

-2001 RTVSDKQGFL
+2001 RTVSDKKGFL

-2039 ERDALNEK
+2039 ERDALVTELNNVKEK
-2047 LEEVRKEYGVDSP
+2047 YGSDSP
-2060 VYQKLSAYYENLES
+2060 LYRKLSDYYENLKS

-2093 DKDKE
+2093 ETDKE
-2098 LGGQKAKEG
+2098 LWGEEAKKG
-2107 FKAPDVTSY
+2107 KTPDITSY

-2123 EDAAERDKNYK
+2123 EAAAERNKNYK
-2134 AAEALNKQIA
+2134 EVEAYNKQIA

-2157 RTTVGQV
+2157 RTTIGQV

-2178 KEEIGL
+2178 KEEIKL
-2184 LIKKR
+2184 LIEKR
-2189 KELLANSNLTQIET
+2189 NKLFENRNFTQDETNELNK
-2203 DSLNQ
+2203 

-2253 RLLNKLSQ
+2253 RALNKLSQ
-2261 GLQRILDLTNQLDQA
+2261 GLRRVLDLTNQLDQA

-2316 NEWLRQGYEAQQAN
+2316 NEWLN
-2330 ELITASTYLSKLGM
+2330 
-2344 IDAGQ
+2344 
-2349 ATEYLTSMIKGFKL
+2349 
-2363 EVSDAV
+2363 
-2369 NVVSKLTAV
+2369 
-2378 DMEAASSAGDI
+2378 
-2389 AAALQNVAT
+2389 
-2398 TAQLAGVSL
+2398 
-2407 DETIAYATTIIETTQ
+2407 
-2422 RDASSVGMALN
+2422 
-2433 RVLIVILGAKG
+2433 
-2444 E
+2444 

>member
-1 MESLYMNPIVE
+1 MAMGEGGIMESFYENPIVE

-24 ADDSAA
+24 ADDSAV
-30 TAKNLTNVA
+30 TVKNLTSVA

-71 QGTLKMVQNVSSDV
+71 QGTLKMVQNVSSGAAV
-85 ATRLLNELS
+85 NAGKWLNELS
-94 QGISGVVKTAQK
+94 QGLLSVVNKAQD
-106 VKASNNTT
+106 VKASNKTS
-114 YAVTNVAI
+114 YADTNVAV
-122 QRALRSTVIPALR
+122 QRALRSTIIPALL
-135 KEISNLTENEF
+135 KEISNLTESEF
-146 GRLAEALGDQGRSNK
+146 GRLAEALGDQGRSSK
-161 TNAQNRVAVGY
+161 TNPQNRVAVGY
-172 RALVGQ
+172 RSLASQ
-178 LKTKRAYQ
+178 LKTSKAYQ
-186 TLISQDQEGKK
+186 KLIEQDQEAKR
-197 LFDQMIFAINNMRA
+197 LFDGMMTAINNIRA
-211 DEISGGKG
+211 DEISEGRG
-219 SAVVNRAFEQFI
+219 SAIVNRAFEQFI
-231 KYAKEQGIGKSSN
+231 KYAKGQGAVKSSR
-244 KSVGA
+244 SSASA

-257 AGKALGQNVVA
+257 ANKALEKNVVA

-280 NAFGKDKAITQG
+280 NTFGQDKVVTQR
-292 AEYKSIKEQ
+292 ADYKSVKEQ

-316 ELRRKGKEVQV
+316 ELRRKGKEIQV

-332 NTYRFSGGRVDEK
+332 NTYRFSGGKVDAN

-374 NVVQARLNAELLND
+374 NVVQAHLNAELVSG
-388 QKVSTIASMKRK
+388 QKISTIASMKRK

-417 HVVDNPK
+417 NVVDNPK
-424 TAKDRALREGTVRYD
+424 TAKDRALREGTIRYD
-439 IFQQGLINLEKS
+439 NFQQGLIDLEKS
-451 LRPDAYGKTVQEG
+451 LRPDAYGKTIKEG

-473 GRTIKEAEMGLKAIQ
+473 GRTIQEAEAGLRAIQ
-488 ARYQLSDTVVQKFKQ
+488 ARYELSDTIVQKFKQ

-517 DRGHQRAYLRSAVK
+517 DRGHQRAFLRSAVK

-547 SYADKMEDKLVQ
+547 SYADGLENRLVQ
-559 TVQIDLDRMLDFI
+559 TVQIDLDRMFSHI
-572 EKNAG
+572 ENDSR
-577 KTKLD
+577 LD
-582 DKDKARYKALLEG
+582 DKKKARYKALLEG
-595 MSKDAL
+595 MSKDTL
-601 VMAENQIEQLDSI
+601 VMAENQIKQLDSI

-620 KISKKELAQLK
+620 KISEKELAQLREK
-631 QKNKLQTTEDIYRFL
+631 GKVTGNADAYRYL
-646 LEREGRTAQER
+646 LELEGRTAQKGHAVR
-657 QTVSINEDG
+657 ISKDG
-666 GIVTLTGN
+666 GIITLTGN
-674 ELIKAQAGAKVN
+674 ELVKAQAGTKIN

-694 VIQSADEDF
+694 VIQSADQDF
-703 VKYVLDA
+703 VDYVLGA

-722 TISKLKPEVSGRD
+722 TISKLNTEVSGRN

-754 SDEEIKKKLKSAFT
+754 SDEEIKKELKSAFS
-768 GQDKT
+768 GRKGSR
-773 DVVEAAMNVIKSPY
+773 DVVNAAMEVLKTPY
-787 DLERILTGKKATS
+787 DLERILDQATGGKATS

-819 HNQLQLNK
+819 HDKLILE
-827 NGELYTNALGL
+827 NGELSTKALGL
-838 SFLDR
+838 SFLDK

-871 AVRAG
+871 ASRAG
-876 VNFEHISKSQLARW
+876 FDFKNISKAQLARW

-900 DIKEREEAQDRY
+900 DIKERKEAQDRY
-912 NEHMKRQQQLEEHYD
+912 NEHMQRQQQLEEHYD

-1040 TGGQSAFE
+1040 SGGQSAFD
-1048 KSELLTDALKSEIY
+1048 KAELLTNALKSEIY

-1076 AKAQENS
+1076 AKAQENA
-1083 EKRRQAIQKA
+1083 EKRRRTIQQA
-1093 LGKSGGLAKGEKL
+1093 LRDSGAKGEHL

-1120 LSGDKNEVDNL
+1120 LGENQDEVEGL
-1131 SDIIEHSGGYV
+1131 SDIIEHSGGYI
-1142 STARAKAWVAEQS
+1142 SKARAKAWVAERM
-1155 YRADEKWGLGVQA
+1155 YRDDTEWGNGLNDILRELGGDVDDKGIINNQ
-1168 VLQKLGFDLN
+1168 DLVN
-1178 PTNQS
+1178 I
-1183 AYKQLK
+1183 LK
-1189 DVIRERNI
+1189 EHGVDT
-1197 KKYGNRKNNDGIK
+1197 
-1210 SYGDA
+1210 SFATA
-1215 VNFLTEALTAGTELH
+1215 VNFITDALTTGTDLH
-1230 TVLYGGDNPLL
+1230 TQLYGGKNPLL
-1241 KYGMGYALARNPYS
+1241 KYGMEYVLGRNPYS

-1266 FAKEGLADNVVES
+1266 FAKEGLSDNVVES
-1279 NRGLNS
+1279 NLGLNS

-1296 LAVLMDLEQVA
+1296 LVVLTNLEQVA
-1307 KEDIEAREKQTGQTD
+1307 REDIAAREKETGQKD
-1322 KTGRDQLD
+1322 KAGEEQLK
-1330 ELHNAIQKVNEFNAF
+1330 ELHDAIQKVNEFNAF

-1351 ANLKPITSSDADST
+1351 ANLKTVTGSDAKASI
-1365 VLYAGGKAGVTT
+1365 LYEGNKAGITPDD
-1377 EEQRDIILQYQNRSK
+1377 QRNVILQYQNRSK

-1414 GLSAL
+1414 GLGAL
-1419 LGSDSKTLVKYGQ
+1419 LGSDSETLVKYGQ

-1453 WNDALDQIKAVEGKT
+1453 WDDALKQIEAVEGKKAS
-1468 DQDLREL
+1468 DLTKL
-1475 TSPERTKLLSKYLD
+1475 TPQQRTKLLSKYLD

-1498 AYSGEMDLIDL
+1498 AYSGDIDL
-1509 FTKTKDLGVFKDN
+1509 LDLLNKTKDLGVFKNDR
-1522 QLDQRRSL
+1522 LDQRRSL

-1536 ANKDNAREIL
+1536 ANKENAREIL
-1546 GQLFKGSKGTLKE
+1546 GQLFKGSTGTLNE
-1559 IAERT
+1559 IAAKS
-1564 GYGDWESANDK
+1564 GYDNWKSVNDENDDQK
-1575 KVSDKDFA
+1575 FADK
-1583 ESFRNALNTGGF
+1583 FRDALSKGGF
-1595 HDWALS
+1595 SDWALS
-1601 TKAMQA
+1601 MDAMSS
-1607 IISDFNASNKDFL
+1607 IVSEFNANNKDFL
-1620 AQSRLYSGRFQEE
+1620 AQSRLYAGRFQEE
-1633 FGPSSLLANNNMS
+1633 FGPSSLLADNNMS
-1646 VAAAVLKKVESL
+1646 VAAAVLKKSESL
-1658 RTGLKDGG
+1658 RAGLKDEG
-1666 SSGGAGGSGDGT
+1666 SSGGVGGGGDGT

-1686 EIRDLLVKQGRGEL
+1686 EIRDLLAKQGRGEL
-1700 NAKFGKSYLSPTG
+1700 NEKFGKSYLSPTG

-1733 VLAANLQKSR
+1733 VLATRLKKP

-1758 FGNVS
+1758 FGNVD

-1783 KQEKGKLNPQSPEM
+1783 KQEKGKLNTRSPEM
-1797 TEFTKQMKLL
+1797 KDFIKQMKLL
-1807 GFDEKRIE
+1807 GFDDGRIE
-1815 FEKKE
+1815 LEAKE

-1827 TAQLEQSMFGKKNKL
+1827 TAQLEQSMFKDNKL

-1897 IIRQAL
+1897 IIRQVL
-1903 DDFRQ
+1903 NDFRQ
-1908 MKYGN
+1908 MKYGK
-1913 EEQGAAMDKIKKK
+1913 EEKGAAMDKIKKK

-1966 VNAPADNILAK
+1966 VSMPADNILAK

-1993 NALQVQTG
+1993 NSLQVQTG
-2001 RTVSDKQGFL
+2001 RTVSDKDGFL
-2011 NDYRT
+2011 KDYREH
-2016 QYGRAFGTDA
+2016 YGRAFGTDA
-2026 YINASKGVVEKET
+2026 YISASKGVVEKEK
-2039 ERDALNEK
+2039 EEEALAKK
-2047 LEEVRKEYGVDSP
+2047 LNDIRKDYGVDSP
-2060 VYQKLSAYYENLES
+2060 VYQKLSDYYENLKS

-2079 SQLRNKVAEEYEWT
+2079 SQLRNKVAKEYQWTTEDEKLWGEE
-2093 DKDKE
+2093 
-2098 LGGQKAKEG
+2098 AKKG
-2107 FKAPDVTSY
+2107 KTPDITSY

-2123 EDAAERDKNYK
+2123 EDAAERDKNRK
-2134 AAEALNKQIA
+2134 AVEVLNKQIA

-2178 KEEIGL
+2178 KEEIGG
-2184 LIKKR
+2184 LIKER
-2189 KELLANSNLTQIET
+2189 KDLLAKSYFTQKDT
-2203 DSLNQ
+2203 DLLNQ
-2208 QLATMRMVN
+2208 QLATMRLIN

-2241 TITRMFDYSGVY
+2241 TITRMFDYNGVY
-2253 RLLNKLSQ
+2253 RVLNKLSR
-2261 GLQRILDLTNQLDQA
+2261 GLQQIVALTKQLDQA
-2276 TFNIQVVTGH
+2276 TFNIQVVTGQS
-2286 ARGEVS
+2286 RNEVS

-2316 NEWLRQGYEAQQAN
+2316 NEWLN
-2330 ELITASTYLSKLGM
+2330 
-2344 IDAGQ
+2344 
-2349 ATEYLTSMIKGFKL
+2349 
-2363 EVSDAV
+2363 
-2369 NVVSKLTAV
+2369 
-2378 DMEAASSAGDI
+2378 
-2389 AAALQNVAT
+2389 
-2398 TAQLAGVSL
+2398 
-2407 DETIAYATTIIETTQ
+2407 
-2422 RDASSVGMALN
+2422 
-2433 RVLIVILGAKG
+2433 
-2444 E
+2444 

>member
-1 MESLYMNPIVE
+1 MGSLYVNPIVE

-24 ADDSAA
+24 ADDSAV
-30 TAKNLTNVA
+30 TVKNLTSVA

-71 QGTLKMVQNVSSDV
+71 QGTLKMAQNVSSDV
-85 ATRLLNELS
+85 ANRMLNELS
-94 QGISGVVKTAQK
+94 QGLSGVVNKAQQA
-106 VKASNNTT
+106 KASNSTT
-114 YAVTNVAI
+114 YAVTNVAL
-122 QRALRSTVIPALR
+122 QRALRSTIVPALR
-135 KEISNLTENEF
+135 KEISNLTEGEF
-146 GRLAEALGDQGRSNK
+146 GRLAEALGDQGRSSK

-172 RALVGQ
+172 RSLAGQ
-178 LKTKRAYQ
+178 LKTSRAYQ
-186 TLISQDQEGKK
+186 RLISQDQEAKK
-197 LFDQMIFAINNMRA
+197 LFDGMMTAINTMRA
-211 DEISGGKG
+211 DEISEGRG
-219 SAVVNRAFEQFI
+219 SAIVNRAFAQFI
-231 KYAKEQGIGKSSN
+231 KYAKEQGAVKTPRSSA
-244 KSVGA
+244 SA
-249 LGGRWGHQ
+249 LGGKWGHQ
-257 AGKALGQNVVA
+257 AGKALEQNVVA

-280 NAFGKDKAITQG
+280 DAFGKDGKMTQST
-292 AEYKSIKEQ
+292 EYKNIKEQ
-301 LKATTDSLKQQGIPY
+301 LKVTTDRLKQQGIPY

-345 QSANMTFAIGGYNTR
+345 QSAHMTFAIGGYNTR

-374 NVVQARLNAELLND
+374 NVVQARLNAELLNE

-417 HVVDNPK
+417 QVVDNPK
-424 TAKDRALREGTVRYD
+424 TAKDRALREGTIRYD
-439 IFQQGLINLEKS
+439 NFQQGLINLEKS
-451 LRPDAYGKTVQEG
+451 LRPDAYGKTIQEG

-473 GRTIKEAEMGLKAIQ
+473 GRTIKEAEAGLGAIQ
-488 ARYQLSDTVVQKFKQ
+488 ARYGLSDTVVQKFKQ

-531 DKMYLPTRKIQ
+531 GKMYLPTRKIQ

-547 SYADKMEDKLVQ
+547 SYADGVQDKLVQ
-559 TVQIDLDRMLDFI
+559 TVQIDLDRMFSHI
-572 EKNAG
+572 EKD
-577 KTKLD
+577 KTLSVQ
-582 DKDKARYKALLEG
+582 DKARYKALLEG
-595 MSKDAL
+595 MGKDAL
-601 VMAENQIEQLDSI
+601 VMAENQIEQLNSI

-620 KISKKELAQLK
+620 KISEKELAQLK
-631 QKNKLQTTEDIYRFL
+631 KKNKLQTNEDIYRFL
-646 LEREGRTAQER
+646 LEREGRIAQ
-657 QTVSINEDG
+657 G
-666 GIVTLTGN
+666 GHPVGFSKENGMITLTGN
-674 ELIKAQAGAKVN
+674 EFIRAQAGTKIN
-686 SEGFNLRN
+686 SEGFNLRH

-703 VKYVLDA
+703 VKYVLSA

-722 TISKLKPEVSGRD
+722 TISKLNTEVSGRS

-748 TNFKDQ
+748 TNFEGQ
-754 SDEEIKKKLKSAFT
+754 SDEEIKKKLKSSFGGREGGNA
-768 GQDKT
+768 
-773 DVVEAAMNVIKSPY
+773 VVSAAMEVLKTPY
-787 DLERILTGKKATS
+787 DLEHILDQATGGKATS
-800 GEQGKFLSKI
+800 GEQGKFLSKV
-810 LYTIAKAAG
+810 LYTIARAAG
-819 HNQLQLNK
+819 HEQFELNR
-827 NGELYTNALGL
+827 NGELSTGALGL
-838 SFLDR
+838 SFLDK

-853 RGDTSLPTNFEF
+853 RGDTGLPANFEF

-871 AVRAG
+871 ASRAG
-876 VNFEHISKSQLARW
+876 FDFKKISKSQLARW
-890 TMMSVGATAQ
+890 TMMGIGATAQ
-900 DIKEREEAQDRY
+900 DIKEKEEAQERY
-912 NEHMKRQQQLEEHYD
+912 QEHMKRQQRLVESYD

-943 GNRDIYKDKIGDSR
+943 GDREVYKDKIGASH
-957 LIDIMALQSSHR
+957 LIDIMGLQSSHR
-969 GDDGMIDNRD
+969 GEDGMIDNRE

-984 KLEELLRGKSADEL
+984 KLEEVLKTKSPEDL

-1007 GDDMGKLRFMD
+1007 GDNMGKLRFMD

-1040 TGGQSAFE
+1040 SGGQSAFD
-1048 KSELLTDALKSEIY
+1048 KSELLTNALKSEIY

-1076 AKAQENS
+1076 AKARENS
-1083 EKRRQAIQKA
+1083 EKRRKVIQKA
-1093 LGKSGGLAKGEKL
+1093 LRDSGGLAKGEQL

-1120 LSGDKNEVDNL
+1120 LSGDKEVESL

-1142 STARAKAWVAEQS
+1142 SKARAKAWVAEQV
-1155 YRADEKWGLGVQA
+1155 YREDEDWGSGVKD
-1168 VLQKLGFDLN
+1168 VLQKLGFDSNNKKAL
-1178 PTNQS
+1178 S
-1183 AYKQLK
+1183 ALS
-1189 DVIRERNI
+1189 EEI
-1197 KKYGNRKNNDGIK
+1197 KKKNKEKYGDESLKGFQT
-1210 SYGDA
+1210 YGDA
-1215 VNFLTEALTAGTELH
+1215 VNFLTEALTTGTELH
-1230 TVLYGGDNPLL
+1230 TTLYGGKNPLL
-1241 KYGMGYALARNPYS
+1241 KYGMGYVLGRNPYS

-1266 FAKEGLADNVVES
+1266 FAKEGLLDNVIES

-1307 KEDIEAREKQTGQTD
+1307 QDDIAAREKQTGQED
-1322 KTGRDQLD
+1322 KAGKEQLK
-1330 ELHNAIQKVNEFNAF
+1330 ELHEAIQKVNEFNAF

-1351 ANLKPITSSDADST
+1351 ANLKTIAGSDAQSSI
-1365 VLYAGGKAGVTT
+1365 LYKGSKAGITT

-1414 GLSAL
+1414 GLTSL
-1419 LGSDSKTLVKYGQ
+1419 IGSDSKTLVKYGQ

-1453 WNDALDQIKAVEGKT
+1453 WDDALEQIKAVEGKT
-1468 DQDLREL
+1468 DEDLRKL
-1475 TSPERTKLLSKYLD
+1475 TSSERTKLLSKYLD

-1498 AYSGEMDLIDL
+1498 AYSGNMDLLDL
-1509 FTKTKDLGVFKDN
+1509 FNKTKDLGVFKND

-1536 ANKDNAREIL
+1536 ANKENAREIL
-1546 GQLFKGSKGTLKE
+1546 GQLFKGSIGTLNE
-1559 IAERT
+1559 IADKL
-1564 GYGDWESANDK
+1564 GYTDWKSANGENIG
-1575 KVSDKDFA
+1575 DKDFTKK
-1583 ESFRNALNTGGF
+1583 FRAALNNGDF
-1595 HDWALS
+1595 SDWALS
-1601 TKAMQA
+1601 IGAMRS
-1607 IISDFNASNKDFL
+1607 IISEFNANNKDFL
-1620 AQSRLYSGRFQEE
+1620 AQSKLYSGRFQEE
-1633 FGPSSLLANNNMS
+1633 FGPSSLLADNNMS
-1646 VAAAVLKKVESL
+1646 VAAAVLKKSESL
-1658 RTGLKDGG
+1658 RAGLKDES
-1666 SSGGAGGSGDGT
+1666 SSGGEGGGDGT

-1686 EIRDLLVKQGRGEL
+1686 EIRDLLAKQGRGEL
-1700 NAKFGKSYLSPTG
+1700 NEKFGKSYLSPTG

-1733 VLAANLQKSR
+1733 VLATNLKKP

-1758 FGNVS
+1758 FGNVD

-1783 KQEKGKLNPQSPEM
+1783 KQEKGKLNTQSPEM
-1797 TEFTKQMKLL
+1797 KEFTKQMKLL
-1807 GFDEKRIE
+1807 GFDDGRIE
-1815 FEKKE
+1815 LEAKE

-1897 IIRQAL
+1897 IIRQVL

-1908 MKYGN
+1908 MKYGG
-1913 EEQGAAMDKIKKK
+1913 EEQGAAIKKIKEK
-1926 YGFSDDANNFLE
+1926 YGFSDNANNFLE
-1938 QVWERNAFSTGRQA
+1938 QVWGRNAFSTGRQA

-1966 VNAPADNILAK
+1966 VNMPADDILAK
-1977 AFNNEA
+1977 AFNDEA
-1983 LTKEEEQYEN
+1983 LTREEIEYEK

-2001 RTVSDKQGFL
+2001 RTISSGRAGFL
-2011 NDYRT
+2011 KDYRDYYE
-2016 QYGRAFGTDA
+2016 QAYGTDA
-2026 YINASKGVVEKET
+2026 YVSASKGVVEKET

-2047 LEEVRKEYGVDSP
+2047 LKDVREQYGVDSP

-2079 SQLRNKVAEEYEWT
+2079 SQLRNKVAKEYQWT
-2093 DKDKE
+2093 TEDEK

-2184 LIKKR
+2184 LIEKR
-2189 KELLANSNLTQIET
+2189 KTLLANSNLTQIET

-2226 GANNWIDMIG
+2226 GANNWLDMIG
-2236 SGIKN
+2236 GGIKN

-2253 RLLNKLSQ
+2253 RILNRLSR
-2261 GLQRILDLTNQLDQA
+2261 GLQQIIALTNQLDQA
-2276 TFNIQVVTGH
+2276 TFNIQVVTGQT
-2286 ARGEVS
+2286 REETS
-2292 GLITSYRKL
+2292 NLITEYRKL
-2301 ADQLGATTVQIANAA
+2301 GDELGATTIQIANAA
-2316 NEWLRQGYEAQQAN
+2316 NEWLNQKSR
-2330 ELITASTYLSKLGM
+2330 
-2344 IDAGQ
+2344 
-2349 ATEYLTSMIKGFKL
+2349 
-2363 EVSDAV
+2363 
-2369 NVVSKLTAV
+2369 
-2378 DMEAASSAGDI
+2378 
-2389 AAALQNVAT
+2389 
-2398 TAQLAGVSL
+2398 SL
-2407 DETIAYATTIIETTQ
+2407 
-2422 RDASSVGMALN
+2422 
-2433 RVLIVILGAKG
+2433 
-2444 E
+2444 

>member
-1 MESLYMNPIVE
+1 MESLYVNPIVE
-12 DIDSAGKVWAAL
+12 DIDSAGKAWAAL
-24 ADDSAA
+24 ADDSAV
-30 TAKNLTNVA
+30 TVKNLTSVA

-85 ATRLLNELS
+85 ASKFLNELS
-94 QGISGVVKTAQK
+94 QGLSGVVNKAQE

-122 QRALRSTVIPALR
+122 QRALRSTIIPALR
-135 KEISNLTENEF
+135 KEISNLTEGEF
-146 GRLAEALGDQGRSNK
+146 GRLAEALGDQGRSSK

-172 RALVGQ
+172 RSLAGQ
-178 LKTKRAYQ
+178 LKTSKAYQ
-186 TLISQDQEGKK
+186 NLIKQDQEAKR
-197 LFDQMIFAINNMRA
+197 LFDEMMTAINNMRA
-211 DEISGGKG
+211 DEISEGRG
-219 SAVVNRAFEQFI
+219 SAIVNRAFEQFI
-231 KYAKEQGIGKSSN
+231 KYAKGQGAVKSSR
-244 KSVGA
+244 SSASA
-249 LGGRWGHQ
+249 LGGKWGHQ
-257 AGKALGQNVVA
+257 ANKALEKNVVA

-280 NAFGKDKAITQG
+280 NTFGQDKVVTQR
-292 AEYKSIKEQ
+292 ADYKSVKEQ

-316 ELRRKGKEVQV
+316 ELRRKGKEIQV

-332 NTYRFSGGRVDEK
+332 NTYRFSGGKVDAN

-374 NVVQARLNAELLND
+374 NVVQAHLNAELVSG
-388 QKVSTIASMKRK
+388 QKISTIASMKRK

-417 HVVDNPK
+417 NVVDNPK
-424 TAKDRALREGTVRYD
+424 TAKDRALREGTIRYD
-439 IFQQGLINLEKS
+439 NFQQGLIDLEKS
-451 LRPDAYGKTVQEG
+451 LRPDAYGKKIKEG

-473 GRTIKEAEMGLKAIQ
+473 GRTIQEAEAGLRAIQ
-488 ARYQLSDTVVQKFKQ
+488 ARYELSDTIVQKFKQ

-547 SYADKMEDKLVQ
+547 SYADGVQDKLVQ
-559 TVQIDLDRMLDFI
+559 TVQIDLDRMFSHI
-572 EKNAG
+572 EKD
-577 KTKLD
+577 KTLSVQ
-582 DKDKARYKALLEG
+582 DKARYKALLEG
-595 MSKDAL
+595 MGKDAL
-601 VMAENQIEQLDSI
+601 VMAENQIEQLNSI

-620 KISKKELAQLK
+620 KISEKELAQLK
-631 QKNKLQTTEDIYRFL
+631 KRGKFQTNEDIYRYL
-646 LEREGRTAQER
+646 LGREGRIAQGGH
-657 QTVSINEDG
+657 TVGFSKENGMI
-666 GIVTLTGN
+666 TLTGN
-674 ELIKAQAGAKVN
+674 EFIRAQAGTKIN
-686 SEGFNLRN
+686 SEGFNLRH

-703 VKYVLDA
+703 VKYVLSA

-722 TISKLKPEVSGRD
+722 TISKLNTEVSGRN

-748 TNFKDQ
+748 NNFKDQ
-754 SDEEIKKKLKSAFT
+754 SDEEIKKKLKSSFGGREGSNA
-768 GQDKT
+768 
-773 DVVEAAMNVIKSPY
+773 VVGAAMEVLKTPY
-787 DLERILTGKKATS
+787 DLERILDQATGGKATS

-810 LYTIAKAAG
+810 LYTIATAAG
-819 HNQLQLNK
+819 HKQLELNR
-827 NGELYTNALGL
+827 NGELSTGALGL
-838 SFLDR
+838 SFLDK

-871 AVRAG
+871 ASRAG
-876 VNFEHISKSQLARW
+876 FNFEKISKSQLARW
-890 TMMSVGATAQ
+890 TMMSIGATAQ
-900 DIKEREEAQDRY
+900 DIKEKEEAQERY
-912 NEHMKRQQQLEEHYD
+912 QEHMKRQQQLEEHYD

-984 KLEELLRGKSADEL
+984 KLEELLRGKSAEEL

-1040 TGGQSAFE
+1040 TGGQSAFD

-1083 EKRRQAIQKA
+1083 EKRRQAIQEA

-1120 LSGDKNEVDNL
+1120 LSGDKEVESL
-1131 SDIIEHSGGYV
+1131 SDIIEHSGGYI
-1142 STARAKAWVAEQS
+1142 SKARAKAWVAEQV
-1155 YRADEKWGLGVQA
+1155 YRADEDWGSGVKD
-1168 VLQKLGFDLN
+1168 VLKKLGFDSN
-1178 PTNQS
+1178 NQNALS
-1183 AYKQLK
+1183 TLRDEITKK
-1189 DVIRERNI
+1189 NKE
-1197 KKYGNRKNNDGIK
+1197 KYGDESLKGFQT
-1210 SYGDA
+1210 YGDA
-1215 VNFLTEALTAGTELH
+1215 VNFLTEALTTGTELH
-1230 TVLYGGDNPLL
+1230 TTLYGGKNPLL
-1241 KYGMGYALARNPYS
+1241 KYGMGYVLGRNPYS

-1266 FAKEGLADNVVES
+1266 FAKEGLSDNVIES

-1307 KEDIEAREKQTGQTD
+1307 QDDIAAREKQTGQED
-1322 KTGRDQLD
+1322 KAGKEQLK
-1330 ELHNAIQKVNEFNAF
+1330 ELHEAIQKVNEFNAF

-1351 ANLKPITSSDADST
+1351 ANLKPIAGSDAQSSI
-1365 VLYAGGKAGVTT
+1365 LYKGSKAGITT

-1414 GLSAL
+1414 GLTAL
-1419 LGSDSKTLVKYGQ
+1419 IGSDSKTLVKYGQ

-1453 WNDALDQIKAVEGKT
+1453 WDDALEQIKAVEGKT
-1468 DQDLREL
+1468 DEDLRKL
-1475 TSPERTKLLSKYLD
+1475 TSSERTKLLSKYLD
-1489 DQMASIVNK
+1489 DQMASIVGK
-1498 AYSGEMDLIDL
+1498 AYSGNMDLLDL
-1509 FTKTKDLGVFKDN
+1509 FNKTKSLGVFKND

-1536 ANKDNAREIL
+1536 ANKENAREIL
-1546 GQLFKGSKGTLKE
+1546 GQLFKGSTGTLNE
-1559 IAERT
+1559 IAKIL
-1564 GYGDWESANDK
+1564 GYKDWKSANDK
-1575 KVSDKDFA
+1575 NIEDKVFA
-1583 ESFRNALNTGGF
+1583 EKFRTGLKSGDF
-1595 HDWALS
+1595 SDWALS
-1601 TKAMQA
+1601 MGAMRS
-1607 IISDFNASNKDFL
+1607 IISEFNANNKDFL
-1620 AQSRLYSGRFQEE
+1620 AQSKLYSGRFQEE
-1633 FGPSSLLANNNMS
+1633 FGPSSLLADNNMS
-1646 VAAAVLKKVESL
+1646 VAAAVLKKSESL
-1658 RTGLKDGG
+1658 RAGLKDES
-1666 SSGGAGGSGDGT
+1666 SSGGEGGGDGT

-1686 EIRDLLVKQGRGEL
+1686 EIRDLLAKQGRGNL
-1700 NAKFGKSYLSPTG
+1700 NEKFGQAYLSPTG
-1713 IAHTII
+1713 IAHTVI
-1719 SSPFKES
+1719 SSSFKES

-1733 VLAANLQKSR
+1733 VLAANLKKSS

-1758 FGNVS
+1758 FGNVD
-1763 EFEKQREYLIGSLRG
+1763 EFKKQREYLIGSLRG

-1783 KQEKGKLNPQSPEM
+1783 KQEKGKLNAQSPEM
-1797 TEFTKQMKLL
+1797 KEFTKQMKLL
-1807 GFDEKRIE
+1807 GFDENRIE
-1815 FEKKE
+1815 LERKE
-1820 AFRAAKV
+1820 AFRAAAV
-1827 TAQLEQSMFGKKNKL
+1827 TAKLEQSMFGKEGKL

-1847 FSYNAGNGKQIG
+1847 FRYNAGNGKTIG
-1859 GKIDALYIGDD
+1859 GIIDALYIGDD
-1870 GRVYVGDYKTGK
+1870 GKVYVGDYKTGK
-1882 HLGAEE
+1882 HLGPEA

-1903 DDFRQ
+1903 NAFRQ
-1908 MKYGN
+1908 MKYKN
-1913 EEQGAAMDKIKKK
+1913 KEKNAAIDEIKKE
-1926 YGFSDDANNFLE
+1926 YGFSDGINRFLE
-1938 QVWERNAFSTGRQA
+1938 EVWERNAFTAGQQA

-1966 VNAPADNILAK
+1966 VNRPADNILAK

-1983 LTKEEEQYEN
+1983 YTKEEIEYEK
-1993 NALQVQTG
+1993 NALQTQTG
-2001 RTVSDKQGFL
+2001 RTISDMAGFL
-2011 NDYRT
+2011 KDYRDY
-2016 QYGRAFGTDA
+2016 YGQAFGTDA
-2026 YINASKGVVEKET
+2026 YVSASKGVVEKET
-2039 ERDALNEK
+2039 ERDVLNKK
-2047 LEEVRKEYGVDSP
+2047 LKDVRKQYGVDSP

-2079 SQLRNKVAEEYEWT
+2079 SQLRNRVAEEYEWT
-2093 DKDKE
+2093 VKDKE

-2184 LIKKR
+2184 LIEKR
-2189 KELLANSNLTQIET
+2189 KKLLANSNLTQIET

-2208 QLATMRMVN
+2208 QLATMRLVN

-2226 GANNWIDMIG
+2226 GANNWLDMIG
-2236 SGIKN
+2236 GGIKN

-2253 RLLNKLSQ
+2253 RILNRLSR
-2261 GLQRILDLTNQLDQA
+2261 GLQQVIALTNQLDQA
-2276 TFNIQVVTGH
+2276 TFNIQVVTGQT
-2286 ARGEVS
+2286 REETS
-2292 GLITSYRKL
+2292 GLITEYRKL
-2301 ADQLGATTVQIANAA
+2301 GDELGATTIQIANAA
-2316 NEWLRQGYEAQQAN
+2316 NEWLNQKSR
-2330 ELITASTYLSKLGM
+2330 
-2344 IDAGQ
+2344 
-2349 ATEYLTSMIKGFKL
+2349 
-2363 EVSDAV
+2363 
-2369 NVVSKLTAV
+2369 
-2378 DMEAASSAGDI
+2378 
-2389 AAALQNVAT
+2389 
-2398 TAQLAGVSL
+2398 SL
-2407 DETIAYATTIIETTQ
+2407 
-2422 RDASSVGMALN
+2422 
-2433 RVLIVILGAKG
+2433 
-2444 E
+2444 